1 MAKND
6 VKAGGAYVEITADN
20 SKLYKG
26 LKDAEDKLKD
36 FSGNVEDLGAAFA
49 GLGATFAAP
58 AALGVKAFAEFEQRI
73 LTLKGVTK
81 ATEQELQKMNDVA
94 LELGAT
100 TSWSASQVADGMT
113 ALGRMGFNPSEITA
127 SIAPVMD
134 LARGLGVT
142 IDDAAGMLGASLN
155 QFGAGANDAVK
166 YADILTK
173 ATNAAAISSTELG
186 ESLKYSGAAGAAVGQ
201 SIEDVVALTMSLRNM
216 GLDASQAGTALR
228 TIFLSLQDAKKAGQ
242 FETLFNVDLRG
253 ADGQLRSL
261 IEVFAEAQ
269 QAAQGMGDTLAGTV
283 QGLFGTE
290 AATAGVSLL
299 AAPDLTQN
307 KDALKASAG
316 AAKELREQMESGLTG
331 SFDALKSAVEGASIA
346 LGDALAPEI
355 KGLAE
360 TITKIASALIGFIE
374 DNKDLVKTLG
384 RNAAGLLAVGAAF
397 TALGVA
403 ARTTSNVTGVAK
415 SAFAA
420 LADTFLKLKA
430 TATGAGVGIQKT
442 GASLDRATVKAR
454 GANRAFSALKM
465 TLAGL
470 SKAFKIF
477 SLSTF
482 ALAGWNALL
491 DIFSQLAAFAT
502 KTADEMERARAARE
516 KKMDDITTARE
527 SAEQSIE
534 QRESAIDDVLNRA
547 TRANLSDRER
557 ATLQEDIDRMT
568 REGIFAKGDIVT
580 TDKGF
585 QIRDAAVEFEAKQRA
600 RNLSIFE
607 GREKLTNPDLDLS
620 AYNLSAKEKVID
632 ATQVDL
638 NPYEMIADTLNRM
651 SDAGRRHFVDRFEE
665 IWFGLGDTR
674 AGQKASEFFTAFNYE
689 KWGTWQGESKE
700 DEMLA
705 LGLIEDPQTWA
716 ALREIMDAN
725 QHFFGPDTNPLEG
738 IESFIADVKK
748 VRESYKEFDEFA
760 NSAANDYS
768 KDIADSRLKPFT
780 SQEQRAALEEFQAT
794 ASAASLAA
802 LEAARG
808 VQTEEVKEVKT
819 EDEVKLEELQK
830 QRESVAQ
837 TMDELSAKG
846 TLSAFDS
853 DRFFEALDVLDSAIY
868 FQSEKVRKAKEQEQ
882 AEQAK
887 TTLESTVE
895 DLGDPLTMSGEEL
908 KKTITTLSG
917 AFKNAEGLGVDTSIF
932 KAQLLDA
939 LSVAA
944 SQLTPTTESA
954 ATLNAFEAIDMAR
967 RDDSDLLRQQRDYLR
982 DMLNRLNSIL
992 NAVETKN
999 DEGGDLI

>member
-1 MAKND
+1 MAKSD

-26 LKDAEDKLKD
+26 LQDAEEKLEE
-36 FSGNVEDLGAAFA
+36 FSGNVEELGAAFA

-58 AALGVKAFAEFEQRI
+58 AALGIKAFADFEQRI

-81 ATEQELQKMNDVA
+81 ATSEELQKMNDVA
-94 LELGAT
+94 LELGAS

-113 ALGRMGFNPSEITA
+113 ALGRMGFNPSEIVNA
-127 SIAPVMD
+127 ISPVMD

-155 QFGAGANDAVK
+155 QFGAGAVDAVK

-242 FETLFNVDLRG
+242 FEDIFNVNLRG
-253 ADGQLRSL
+253 SDGVLRSL
-261 IEVFAEAQ
+261 VEVFAEAQ
-269 QAAQGMGDTLAGTV
+269 TAAQGLGDTLAGTV

-307 KDALKASAG
+307 KDALKDSAG
-316 AAKELREQMESGLTG
+316 AAKELREEMESGLTG

-420 LADTFLKLKA
+420 LSETFLKLKA

-442 GASLDRATVKAR
+442 GASLERTTVKAR
-454 GANRAFSALKM
+454 VANRAFSALKM

-470 SKAFKIF
+470 AKAFKIF
-477 SLSTF
+477 SLTTF

-491 DIFSQLAAFAT
+491 EIFSQIASFAT

-516 KKMDDITTARE
+516 KKMDDITTAKE
-527 SAEQSIE
+527 SAQQAIE
-534 QRESAIDDVLNRA
+534 SRESAIDDVLNRA
-547 TRANLSDRER
+547 TRSNLSDRER

-568 REGIFAKGDIVT
+568 REGIFADGDIVA
-580 TDKGF
+580 TDEGF
-585 QIRDAAVEFEAKQRA
+585 QVRDAAVEFEAKQRA
-600 RNLSIFE
+600 RDLSLFE
-607 GREKLTNPDLDLS
+607 GREKVATPNLDLS
-620 AYNLSAKEKVID
+620 AYNLSSKEKVID
-632 ATQVDL
+632 ATQIDL
-638 NPYEMIADTLNRM
+638 KPYEMIADTLNQM
-651 SDAGRRHFVDRFEE
+651 SEAGRRAFKEE
-665 IWFGLGDTR
+665 YTHSLFGIELGETGSQWATSLNYTVSDMWR
-674 AGQKASEFFTAFNYE
+674 GFTH
-689 KWGTWQGESKE
+689 E
-700 DEMLA
+700 DKMLA
-705 LGLIEDPQTWA
+705 MGMLADPQTAA

-725 QHFFGPDTNPLEG
+725 QPAFGFTSTDPTSSL
-738 IESFIADVKK
+738 ESFIADVKA
-748 VRESYKEFDEFA
+748 VRQSISDFEEYA
-760 NSAANDYS
+760 NSAENDYS
-768 KDIADSRLKPFT
+768 KDIAENRLKPFT

-794 ASAASLAA
+794 ANAASLAA
-802 LEAARG
+802 LEAAKG
-808 VQTEEVKEVKT
+808 VQNEEVKQVKT
-819 EDEVKLEELQK
+819 EDEIKLEELQK
-830 QRESVAQ
+830 QRETVAQ

-846 TLSAFDS
+846 TLSALDS
-853 DRFFEALDVLDSAIY
+853 DRFFEALDLLDSAIY

-887 TTLESTVE
+887 TTLESTIE
-895 DLGDPLTMSGEEL
+895 DLGDPLTMGGEEL
-908 KKTITTLSG
+908 QKTITTLSG
-917 AFKNAEGLGVDTSIF
+917 AFRNAEGLGVDTSIF

-939 LSVAA
+939 LNVAA
-944 SQLTPTTESA
+944 SQLTPTTESS
-954 ATLNAFEAIDMAR
+954 ATLNAFEALDMTR
-967 RDDSDLLRQQRDYLR
+967 RDDSDLLRQQRDYLK

>member
-20 SKLYKG
+20 SNLYKG
-26 LKDAEDKLKD
+26 LEEAESKLEE

-49 GLGATFAAP
+49 GLGATIAAP
-58 AALGVKAFAEFEQRI
+58 AALGVKAFADFEQRI

-81 ATEQELQKMNDVA
+81 ATSEELQKMNDVA
-94 LELGAT
+94 LELGAS

-113 ALGRMGFNPSEITA
+113 ALGRMGFNPSEIVNA
-127 SIAPVMD
+127 ISPVMD

-155 QFGAGANDAVK
+155 QFGVGATEAVK

-186 ESLKYSGAAGAAVGQ
+186 ESLKYSGAAGSAVGQ

-242 FETLFNVDLRG
+242 FEALFNVNLRG

-261 IEVFAEAQ
+261 VEVFAEAQ
-269 QAAQGMGDTLAGTV
+269 QAAQNMGDTLAGTV

-316 AAKELREQMESGLTG
+316 AAKELREEMESGLTG

-420 LADTFLKLKA
+420 LSETFLKLKA

-442 GASLDRATVKAR
+442 GANLDGATVKAR
-454 GANRAFSALKM
+454 GANRAFSALKI

-477 SLSTF
+477 SLSTL

-491 DIFSQLAAFAT
+491 GIFSQIAEFAT

-516 KKMDDITTARE
+516 KKLEDITTAKD
-527 SAEQSIE
+527 ATQSKIE
-534 QRESAIDDVLNRA
+534 QREAEIDDVLNRA
-547 TRANLSDRER
+547 TRANISER
-557 ATLQEDIDRMT
+557 DKAVLNEDIERLK
-568 REGIFAKGDIVT
+568 REGILAEGDIVA
-580 TDKGF
+580 TDEGF
-585 QIRDAAVEFEAKQRA
+585 AVRDAAVELEAKQRA
-600 RNLSIFE
+600 RDLSILE
-607 GREKLTNPDLDLS
+607 GRDLLSEPYLDLS
-620 AYNLSAKEKVID
+620 QYNLSKKENVVD
-632 ATQVDL
+632 ATQFDL
-638 NPYEMIADTLNRM
+638 EPYEKIAESFVQMTEEGRKAFAVLYQNTWAPDPDSKRASDYDQTARKYREYRNKLN
-651 SDAGRRHFVDRFEE
+651 
-665 IWFGLGDTR
+665 
-674 AGQKASEFFTAFNYE
+674 FT
-689 KWGTWQGESKE
+689 KE
-700 DEMLA
+700 DERIA
-705 LGLIEDPQTWA
+705 LSLVA
-716 ALREIMDAN
+716 DAKTS
-725 QHFFGPDTNPLEG
+725 GVL
-738 IESFIADVKK
+738 ADVMKANK
-748 VRESYKEFDEFA
+748 RGIMGYNLPTWHLEDFIKDVKNVRNSFTEFEAFA

-768 KDIADSRLKPFT
+768 KDIEENRLKPFT
-780 SQEQRAALEEFQAT
+780 SQEQRAALEEFQSEAT
-794 ASAASLAA
+794 ASSLAA

-808 VQTEEVKEVKT
+808 VQTEEAKEVKS
-819 EDEVKLEELQK
+819 EDEIKLEELQK
-830 QRESVAQ
+830 QRETVAQ
-837 TMDELSAKG
+837 TMDDLSAKG
-846 TLSAFDS
+846 PLSAFDS
-853 DRFFEALDVLDSAIY
+853 DRFFEALDLLDSAIY

-887 TTLESTVE
+887 ANLESTIE
-895 DLGDPLTMSGEEL
+895 DLGDPLTMGGEEL
-908 KKTITTLSG
+908 QKTIKTLSG

-944 SQLTPTTESA
+944 SQLTPTTESS
-954 ATLNAFEAIDMAR
+954 ATLNAFEALDMTR
-967 RDDSDLLRQQRDYLR
+967 RDDSDILRQQRDYLK

-999 DEGGDLI
+999 DEGGDFI

>member
-26 LKDAEDKLKD
+26 LQDAEDKLEE

-58 AALGVKAFAEFEQRI
+58 AALGVKAFADFEQRI

-81 ATEQELQKMNDVA
+81 ATEQELQKMNDIA
-94 LELGAT
+94 LELGAS

-113 ALGRMGFNPSEITA
+113 ALGRMGFDPSEIVNA
-127 SIAPVMD
+127 ISPVMD

-155 QFGAGANDAVK
+155 QFGAGAVDAVK

-173 ATNAAAISSTELG
+173 ATNSAAISSTELG

-242 FETLFNVDLRG
+242 FEDLFNVNLRG

-261 IEVFAEAQ
+261 VEVFAEAQ
-269 QAAQGMGDTLAGTV
+269 AAAQGMGDTLAGTV

-360 TITKIASALIGFIE
+360 AITKIAAALIGFIE
-374 DNKDLVKTLG
+374 DNKHLVKTLG

-397 TALGVA
+397 SALGVA
-403 ARTTSNVTGVAK
+403 ARTTSNITGVAK

-420 LADTFLKLKA
+420 LADTFLKLKT

-442 GASLDRATVKAR
+442 GSSLDGATVKAR
-454 GANRAFSALKM
+454 GANKAFTALKM

-477 SLSTF
+477 SLTTF

-491 DIFSQLAAFAT
+491 EIFSQIANFAT

-516 KKMDDITTARE
+516 KKMDDITTAKEATQSAIESRE
-527 SAEQSIE
+527 SE
-534 QRESAIDDVLNRA
+534 IDDVLNRA

-568 REGIFAKGDIVT
+568 REGIFADGDIVAT
-580 TDKGF
+580 EEGF
-585 QIRDAAVEFEAKQRA
+585 QVRDAAVEFEAKQRA
-600 RNLSIFE
+600 RDLSLFE
-607 GREKLTNPDLDLS
+607 GREKVATPNLDLS
-620 AYNLSAKEKVID
+620 AYNLSSKEKVID
-632 ATQVDL
+632 ATQIDL
-638 NPYEMIADTLNRM
+638 KPYEMIADTLNQM
-651 SDAGRRHFVDRFEE
+651 SDAGRRAFKSNYAQSIFA
-665 IWFGLGDTR
+665 IPLGKEGTKW
-674 AGQKASEFFTAFNYE
+674 ATSLNYSVADM
-689 KWGTWQGESKE
+689 WQGFTHE
-700 DEMLA
+700 DKMLA
-705 LGLIEDPQTWA
+705 MGMLEDPQTAA
-716 ALREIMDAN
+716 ALNEIMRAN
-725 QHFFGPDTNPLEG
+725 QSSGSINTDPTGSL
-738 IESFIADVKK
+738 ESFISDVKA
-748 VRESYKEFDEFA
+748 VRKSIADYNEFA
-760 NSAANDYS
+760 NSAENDYS
-768 KDIADSRLKPFT
+768 KDIEENRLKPFT
-780 SQEQRAALEEFQAT
+780 SQEQRAAIEEFQAT
-794 ASAASLAA
+794 ANAASLAA
-802 LEAARG
+802 LEAAQG
-808 VQTEEVKEVKT
+808 VQNEDIKQVKT
-819 EDEVKLEELQK
+819 EDEIKLEELQK

-837 TMDELSAKG
+837 TMDELSANG

-853 DRFFEALDVLDSAIY
+853 DRFFEALDILDAAIY

-887 TTLESTVE
+887 TTLESTIE

-954 ATLNAFEAIDMAR
+954 ATLNAFEALDMTR
-967 RDDSDLLRQQRDYLR
+967 RDDSDILRQQRDYLK

-992 NAVETKN
+992 NAVEKN
-999 DEGGDLI
+999 NEEGGDLI

>member
-49 GLGATFAAP
+49 GLGATLAAP
-58 AALGVKAFAEFEQRI
+58 AALGVKAFADFEQRI

-81 ATEQELQKMNDVA
+81 ATSEELQKMNDVA
-94 LELGAT
+94 LELGAS

-113 ALGRMGFNPSEITA
+113 ALGRMGFNPSEIVNA
-127 SIAPVMD
+127 ISPVMD

-142 IDDAAGMLGASLN
+142 VDEAADMLGASLN
-155 QFGAGANDAVK
+155 QFGVGATESVK

-173 ATNAAAISSTELG
+173 ATNSAAISATELG
-186 ESLKYSGAAGAAVGQ
+186 ESLKFSGAAGAAVGQ
-201 SIEDVVALTMSLRNM
+201 TVEDVVALTMSLRNM
-216 GLDASQAGTALR
+216 GLDASQAGTSLR
-228 TIFLSLQDAKKAGQ
+228 SIFLSLQNAGKASQ
-242 FETLFNVDLRG
+242 FEELFNVNLRG

-261 IEVFAEAQ
+261 VDVFAEAQ
-269 QAAQGMGDTLAGTV
+269 AAAKGMGDTLAGTV
-283 QGLFGTE
+283 QDLFGTV
-290 AATAGVSLL
+290 ATTAGVSLL
-299 AAPDLTQN
+299 SAPDLTEN
-307 KDALKASAG
+307 KETMKASAG
-316 AAKELREQMESGLTG
+316 AAKELREEMESGLTG

-346 LGDALAPEI
+346 LGDALGPEI

-360 TITKIASALIGFIE
+360 AITKIASALIGFIE
-374 DNKDLVKTLG
+374 GNKDLVKTLG

-420 LADTFLKLKA
+420 LSETFLKLKA
-430 TATGAGVGIQKT
+430 TATGAGVGVQKT
-442 GASLDRATVKAR
+442 GASLERTTVKAR
-454 GANRAFSALKM
+454 VANRAFSALKM

-470 SKAFKIF
+470 AKAFKIF
-477 SLSTF
+477 SLTTF

-491 DIFSQLAAFAT
+491 EIFSQIANFAT

-516 KKMDDITTARE
+516 KKMDDITTAKE
-527 SAEQSIE
+527 STQQAIE

-547 TRANLSDRER
+547 TRSNLSDRER

-568 REGIFAKGDIVT
+568 REGIFTEGDIVA
-580 TDKGF
+580 TDEGF
-585 QIRDAAVEFEAKQRA
+585 QVRDAAVEFEAKQRA
-600 RNLSIFE
+600 RDLSIFE
-607 GREKLTNPDLDLS
+607 GREKVATPNLDLS
-620 AYNLSAKEKVID
+620 AYNLSSKEKVID
-632 ATQVDL
+632 ATQIDL
-638 NPYEMIADTLNRM
+638 KPYEMIADTLNQM
-651 SDAGRRHFVDRFEE
+651 SEAGRRAFKEE
-665 IWFGLGDTR
+665 YTHSLFGIELGETGSQWATSLNYTVSDMWR
-674 AGQKASEFFTAFNYE
+674 GFTH
-689 KWGTWQGESKE
+689 E
-700 DEMLA
+700 DKMLA
-705 LGLIEDPQTWA
+705 MGMLADPSTAA

-725 QHFFGPDTNPLEG
+725 QPAFGFTGTDPTDSLN
-738 IESFIADVKK
+738 SFIADVKA
-748 VRESYKEFDEFA
+748 VRKSIADYNEFA
-760 NSAANDYS
+760 NSAENDYS
-768 KDIADSRLKPFT
+768 KDIAENRLKPFT

-794 ASAASLAA
+794 ANAASLAA

-808 VQTEEVKEVKT
+808 VQNEEIKEVKS
-819 EDEVKLEELQK
+819 EDEIKLEELQK
-830 QRESVAQ
+830 QRETVAK

-868 FQSEKVRKAKEQEQ
+868 FQSEKIRKAKEQEQ

-887 TTLESTVE
+887 TTLESTIE
-895 DLGDPLTMSGEEL
+895 DLGDPLTMGGEEL

-954 ATLNAFEAIDMAR
+954 ATLNAFEALDMTR

-999 DEGGDLI
+999 EEGGELI

>member
-26 LKDAEDKLKD
+26 LEEAEDKLEE
-36 FSGNVEDLGAAFA
+36 FSGNLEDLGAAFA

-58 AALGVKAFAEFEQRI
+58 AALGIKAFADFEQRI

-81 ATEQELQKMNDVA
+81 ATSEELQKMNDVA
-94 LELGAT
+94 LELGAS

-113 ALGRMGFNPSEITA
+113 ALGRMGFNPSEIVNA
-127 SIAPVMD
+127 ISPVMD

-155 QFGAGANDAVK
+155 QFGAGATEAVK

-242 FETLFNVDLRG
+242 FEDLFNVNLRG

-261 IEVFAEAQ
+261 VEVFAEAQ
-269 QAAQGMGDTLAGTV
+269 QAAQNMGDTLAGTV

-307 KDALKASAG
+307 KDALKDSAG
-316 AAKELREQMESGLTG
+316 AAKELREEMESGLTG

-346 LGDALAPEI
+346 LGDALSPEI

-360 TITKIASALIGFIE
+360 AITKIASALIVFIE

-415 SAFAA
+415 SAFSA

-442 GASLDRATVKAR
+442 GASLERTTVKAR

-470 SKAFKIF
+470 AKAFKIF
-477 SLSTF
+477 SLTTF

-491 DIFSQLAAFAT
+491 EIFSQIANYAT

-516 KKMDDITTARE
+516 KKMDDITTAKE
-527 SAEQSIE
+527 ATQQAIE

-547 TRANLSDRER
+547 TRSNLSDRER
-557 ATLQEDIDRMT
+557 GTLQEDIDRMT
-568 REGIFAKGDIVT
+568 REGIFAEGDIVA
-580 TDKGF
+580 TDEGF
-585 QIRDAAVEFEAKQRA
+585 QVRDAAVEFEAKQRA
-600 RNLSIFE
+600 RNLSLFE
-607 GREKLTNPDLDLS
+607 GREKVTTPNLDLS
-620 AYNLSAKEKVID
+620 AYNLSSKEKVID
-632 ATQVDL
+632 ATQIDL
-638 NPYEMIADTLNRM
+638 KPYEMIADTLNQM
-651 SDAGRRHFVDRFEE
+651 SDAGRRAFKSNYAQSLFA
-665 IWFGLGDTR
+665 IPLGKEGTKW
-674 AGQKASEFFTAFNYE
+674 ATSLNYSVADM
-689 KWGTWQGESKE
+689 WQGFTHE
-700 DEMLA
+700 DKMLA
-705 LGLIEDPQTWA
+705 MGMLEDPQTAA
-716 ALREIMDAN
+716 ALNEIMRAN
-725 QHFFGPDTNPLEG
+725 QFTASANTDPTSSL
-738 IESFIADVKK
+738 ESFIADVNA
-748 VRESYKEFDEFA
+748 VRQSISDFDEFA
-760 NSAANDYS
+760 NSATNDYS
-768 KDIADSRLKPFT
+768 KDIEENRLKPFT
-780 SQEQRAALEEFQAT
+780 SQEQKQALEEFQAT
-794 ASAASLAA
+794 ATAASLAA
-802 LEAARG
+802 LEAAQG
-808 VQTEEVKEVKT
+808 VQNEKVKEVKT
-819 EDEVKLEELQK
+819 EDEIKLEELQK
-830 QRESVAQ
+830 QRETVAQ

-853 DRFFEALDVLDSAIY
+853 DRFFEALDLLDSAIY

-887 TTLESTVE
+887 TNLESTIE

-932 KAQLLDA
+932 KAQLMDA

-944 SQLTPTTESA
+944 SQLTPTTESS
-954 ATLNAFEAIDMAR
+954 ATLNAFEALDMAR
-967 RDDSDLLRQQRDYLR
+967 RDDSDLLRQQRDYLK

-999 DEGGDLI
+999 EEGGDLI

>member
-26 LKDAEDKLKD
+26 LEEAEDKLEE
-36 FSGNVEDLGAAFA
+36 FSGNLEDLGAAFA

-58 AALGVKAFAEFEQRI
+58 AALGIKAFADFEQRI

-81 ATEQELQKMNDVA
+81 ATSEELQKMNDVA
-94 LELGAT
+94 LELGAS

-113 ALGRMGFNPSEITA
+113 ALGRMGFNPSEIVNA
-127 SIAPVMD
+127 ISPVMD

-155 QFGAGANDAVK
+155 QFGAGAVEAVK

-201 SIEDVVALTMSLRNM
+201 SIEDVVSLTMSLRNM

-242 FETLFNVDLRG
+242 FEDIFNVNLRG
-253 ADGQLRSL
+253 ADGVLRSL
-261 IEVFAEAQ
+261 VEVFAEAQ
-269 QAAQGMGDTLAGTV
+269 TAAQGLGDTLAGTV

-307 KDALKASAG
+307 KDALKDSAG

-346 LGDALAPEI
+346 LGDALGPEI

-420 LADTFLKLKA
+420 LSDVFLKLKA

-442 GASLDRATVKAR
+442 GANLDRATVKAR
-454 GANRAFSALKM
+454 VANRAFSALKM

-470 SKAFKIF
+470 AKAFKIF
-477 SLSTF
+477 SLTTF

-491 DIFSQLAAFAT
+491 EIFSQIANFAT

-516 KKMDDITTARE
+516 KKMDDITTAKE
-527 SAEQSIE
+527 ATQSAIE

-547 TRANLSDRER
+547 TRSNLSDRER

-568 REGIFAKGDIVT
+568 REGIFADGDIVA
-580 TDKGF
+580 TDEGF
-585 QIRDAAVEFEAKQRA
+585 QVRNAAVEFEAKQRA
-600 RNLSIFE
+600 RDLSLFE
-607 GREKLTNPDLDLS
+607 GREKVATPNLDLS
-620 AYNLSAKEKVID
+620 AYNLSSKEKVID
-632 ATQVDL
+632 ATQIDL
-638 NPYEMIADTLNRM
+638 KPYEMIADTLNQM
-651 SDAGRRHFVDRFEE
+651 SDAGRRAFKSNYAQSLFA
-665 IWFGLGDTR
+665 IPLGKEGT
-674 AGQKASEFFTAFNYE
+674 KWTTSLNYSVADL
-689 KWGTWQGESKE
+689 WQGFTHE
-700 DEMLA
+700 DKMLA
-705 LGLIEDPQTWA
+705 MGMLEDPQTAA
-716 ALREIMDAN
+716 ALNEIMRAN
-725 QHFFGPDTNPLEG
+725 QFTASANTDPTSSL
-738 IESFIADVKK
+738 ESFIADVKN
-748 VRESYKEFDEFA
+748 VRKSIADFEEFA
-760 NSAANDYS
+760 NSAENDYS
-768 KDIADSRLKPFT
+768 KDIEENRLKPFT
-780 SQEQRAALEEFQAT
+780 SQEQKQALEEFQAT
-794 ASAASLAA
+794 ANAASLAA
-802 LEAARG
+802 LEAAQG
-808 VQTEEVKEVKT
+808 VQNEEVKQTKS
-819 EDEVKLEELQK
+819 EDEIKLEELQK
-830 QRESVAQ
+830 QRETVAQ

-868 FQSEKVRKAKEQEQ
+868 FQSEKIRKAKEQEQ

-887 TTLESTVE
+887 TNLETTIE

-944 SQLTPTTESA
+944 SQLTPTTESS
-954 ATLNAFEAIDMAR
+954 ATLNAFEALDMTR
-967 RDDSDLLRQQRDYLR
+967 RDDSDLLRQQRDYLK

>member
-26 LKDAEDKLKD
+26 LEEAEDKLEE

-58 AALGVKAFAEFEQRI
+58 AALGVKAFADFEQRI

-94 LELGAT
+94 LELGAS

-113 ALGRMGFNPSEITA
+113 ALGRMGFNPSEIVNA
-127 SIAPVMD
+127 ISPVMD

-155 QFGAGANDAVK
+155 QFGAGAVDAVK

-242 FETLFNVDLRG
+242 FEDIFNVNLRG

-261 IEVFAEAQ
+261 VDVFTEAQ
-269 QAAQGMGDTLAGTV
+269 AAAQGMGDTLAGTV

-360 TITKIASALIGFIE
+360 AITKIASALIVFID

-420 LADTFLKLKA
+420 LADTFIKLK
-430 TATGAGVGIQKT
+430 TASAGASSGMSKT
-442 GASLDRATVKAR
+442 GASLDGATVKAR
-454 GANRAFSALKM
+454 GANKAFTALKF

-477 SLSTF
+477 SLTTF

-491 DIFSQLAAFAT
+491 EIFSQIANFAT

-516 KKMDDITTARE
+516 KKMDDITTAKEATQSAIESRE
-527 SAEQSIE
+527 SE
-534 QRESAIDDVLNRA
+534 IDDVLNRA

-568 REGIFAKGDIVT
+568 REGIFANGDIVAT
-580 TDKGF
+580 EEGF
-585 QIRDAAVEFEAKQRA
+585 QVRDAAVEFEAKQRA
-600 RNLSIFE
+600 RDLSLFE
-607 GREKLTNPDLDLS
+607 GREKVATPNLDLS
-620 AYNLSAKEKVID
+620 AYNLSSKEKVID
-632 ATQVDL
+632 ATQIDL
-638 NPYEMIADTLNRM
+638 KPYEMIADTLNQM
-651 SDAGRRHFVDRFEE
+651 TEAGRRSFKSNYAQTLFAMP
-665 IWFGLGDTR
+665 LGKEGTKW
-674 AGQKASEFFTAFNYE
+674 ATSLNYSVADM
-689 KWGTWQGESKE
+689 WQGFTQE
-700 DEMLA
+700 DKMLA
-705 LGLIEDPQTWA
+705 MGMLEDPQTAA
-716 ALREIMDAN
+716 ALNEIMRAN
-725 QHFFGPDTNPLEG
+725 QSSGSINTDPTGSL
-738 IESFIADVKK
+738 ESFIADVKA
-748 VRESYKEFDEFA
+748 VRKSIADYNEFA
-760 NSAANDYS
+760 NSAENDYS
-768 KDIADSRLKPFT
+768 KDIEENRLKPFT
-780 SQEQRAALEEFQAT
+780 SQEQRQALEEFQAT
-794 ASAASLAA
+794 ATAASLAA
-802 LEAARG
+802 LEAAQGTRN
-808 VQTEEVKEVKT
+808 EDLKEVKT
-819 EDEVKLEELQK
+819 EDELKLEELQK
-830 QRESVAQ
+830 QRETIAQ

-887 TTLESTVE
+887 TNLESTIE

-917 AFKNAEGLGVDTSIF
+917 AFKNAEGLDVDTSIF

-939 LSVAA
+939 LSVAT

-954 ATLNAFEAIDMAR
+954 ATLNAFEALDMTR
-967 RDDSDLLRQQRDYLR
+967 RDDSDLLRQQRDYLK

-992 NAVETKN
+992 NAVENNKE
-999 DEGGDLI
+999 EGGELI

>member
-26 LKDAEDKLKD
+26 LQEAEDKLEE
-36 FSGNVEDLGAAFA
+36 FSGNLEDLGAAFA

-58 AALGVKAFAEFEQRI
+58 AALGVKAFADFEQRI

-81 ATEQELQKMNDVA
+81 ATSEELQKMNDVA
-94 LELGAT
+94 LELGAS

-113 ALGRMGFNPSEITA
+113 ALGRMGFNPSEIINA
-127 SIAPVMD
+127 ISPVMD

-155 QFGAGANDAVK
+155 QFGAGAIEAVK

-242 FETLFNVDLRG
+242 FEDIFNVNLRG
-253 ADGQLRSL
+253 SDGVLRSL
-261 IEVFAEAQ
+261 VEVFAEAQ
-269 QAAQGMGDTLAGTV
+269 TAAQGLGDTLAGTV

-307 KDALKASAG
+307 KDALKDSAG
-316 AAKELREQMESGLTG
+316 AAKELREEMESGLTG

-360 TITKIASALIGFIE
+360 TITKIAAALIGFIE

-442 GASLDRATVKAR
+442 GASLDGATVKAR
-454 GANRAFSALKM
+454 GANKAFTALKM

-477 SLSTF
+477 SLTTF

-491 DIFSQLAAFAT
+491 EIFSQIANFAT

-516 KKMDDITTARE
+516 KKMDDITTAKESTQSAIESRE
-527 SAEQSIE
+527 SE
-534 QRESAIDDVLNRA
+534 IDDVLNRA

-557 ATLQEDIDRMT
+557 ATLQEDIDRLT
-568 REGIFAKGDIVT
+568 REGIFKEGDIIA
-580 TDKGF
+580 TDEGF
-585 QIRDAAVEFEAKQRA
+585 QVRDAAVEFEAKQRA
-600 RNLSIFE
+600 RDLSIFE
-607 GREKLTNPDLDLS
+607 GREKLTNPQLDLS
-620 AYNLSAKEKVID
+620 AYNLSKKEKTID
-632 ATQVDL
+632 ATQIDL
-638 NPYEMIADTLNRM
+638 KPYEMIADTLNQM
-651 SDAGRRHFVDRFEE
+651 SEAGRRAFKSNYLQS
-665 IWFGLGDTR
+665 WFGDTK
-674 AGQKASEFFTAFNYE
+674 AGQKATEFYTAFNYDA
-689 KWGTWQGESKE
+689 WDGIQGFTEE
-700 DEMLA
+700 DKMLA
-705 LGLIEDPQTWA
+705 MGMLEDPQTAA
-716 ALREIMDAN
+716 ALREIMNAN
-725 QHFFGPDTNPLEG
+725 QHWFKANTDPTAS
-738 IESFIADVKK
+738 IESFIADVKA
-748 VRESYKEFDEFA
+748 VRQSFADFDEFA

-768 KDIADSRLKPFT
+768 KDIEENRLKPFT
-780 SQEQRAALEEFQAT
+780 SQEQRQALEELQAT
-794 ASAASLAA
+794 ANAASLAA
-802 LEAARG
+802 LEAAQG
-808 VQTEEVKEVKT
+808 VRTEEVKEVKT
-819 EDEVKLEELQK
+819 EDEIKLEELQK
-830 QRESVAQ
+830 QRDTVAQ
-837 TMDELSAKG
+837 TMDELGAKG
-846 TLSAFDS
+846 ALSAFDS
-853 DRFFEALDVLDSAIY
+853 DRFFEALDILDAAIY
-868 FQSEKVRKAKEQEQ
+868 AQSEKVKATKEQEQ
-882 AEQAK
+882 IDSVK
-887 TTLESTVE
+887 TTLESTIE

-917 AFKNAEGLGVDTSIF
+917 AFKSAEGLGVDTSIF

-954 ATLNAFEAIDMAR
+954 ATLNAFEALDMAR

>member
-26 LKDAEDKLKD
+26 LKDAEDNLKD

-49 GLGATFAAP
+49 GLGATIAAP
-58 AALGVKAFAEFEQRI
+58 AALGVKAFADFEQRI

-81 ATEQELQKMNDVA
+81 ATSEELQKMNDVA
-94 LELGAT
+94 LELGAS

-113 ALGRMGFNPSEITA
+113 ALGRMGFNPSEIVNA
-127 SIAPVMD
+127 ISPVMD

-142 IDDAAGMLGASLN
+142 VDEAADMLGASLN
-155 QFGAGANDAVK
+155 QFGVGATEAVK

-186 ESLKYSGAAGAAVGQ
+186 ESLKFSGAAGAAVGQ
-201 SIEDVVALTMSLRNM
+201 TVEDVVALTMSLRNM
-216 GLDASQAGTALR
+216 GLDASQAGTSLR
-228 TIFLSLQDAKKAGQ
+228 SIFLSLQNAGKASQ
-242 FETLFNVDLRG
+242 FEELFNVNLRG

-261 IEVFAEAQ
+261 VDVFAEAQ
-269 QAAQGMGDTLAGTV
+269 AAAQGMGDKLAGTV
-283 QGLFGTE
+283 QELFGTI
-290 AATAGVSLL
+290 ATTAGVSLL
-299 AAPDLTQN
+299 SAPDLSEN
-307 KDALKASAG
+307 KETMKASAG

-346 LGDALAPEI
+346 LGDALSPEI

-442 GASLDRATVKAR
+442 GANLDGATVKAR

-470 SKAFKIF
+470 VKAFKIF
-477 SLSTF
+477 SLTTF

-491 DIFSQLAAFAT
+491 EIFSQIANFAT

-516 KKMDDITTARE
+516 KKMDDITTAKEATE
-527 SAEQSIE
+527 SAIE
-534 QRESAIDDVLNRA
+534 QRESSIDDVLNRA

-568 REGIFAKGDIVT
+568 REGIFAEGDIVAT
-580 TDKGF
+580 EEGF
-585 QIRDAAVEFEAKQRA
+585 QVRDAAVEFEAKQRA
-600 RNLSIFE
+600 RDLSLFE
-607 GREKLTNPDLDLS
+607 GREKVATPNLDLS
-620 AYNLSAKEKVID
+620 AYNLSSKEKVID
-632 ATQVDL
+632 ATQIDL
-638 NPYEMIADTLNRM
+638 KPYEMIADTLNQM
-651 SDAGRRHFVDRFEE
+651 SEAGRRAFKENYAQSLFA
-665 IWFGLGDTR
+665 IPLGKEGAKWAT
-674 AGQKASEFFTAFNYE
+674 SLNYSVADM
-689 KWGTWQGESKE
+689 WQGFSHE
-700 DEMLA
+700 DKILAMGML
-705 LGLIEDPQTWA
+705 EDPQTAA

-725 QHFFGPDTNPLEG
+725 QPVFGFTSTDPTDSLN
-738 IESFIADVKK
+738 SFIADVKN
-748 VRESYKEFDEFA
+748 VRKSISDYNEFA

-768 KDIADSRLKPFT
+768 KDIAENRLKPFT

-794 ASAASLAA
+794 ANAASLAA
-802 LEAARG
+802 LEAAQG
-808 VQTEEVKEVKT
+808 VQNESVKEVKT
-819 EDEVKLEELQK
+819 EDEIKLEELQK
-830 QRESVAQ
+830 QRETVAQ

-853 DRFFEALDVLDSAIY
+853 DRFFEALDLLDSAIY

-887 TTLESTVE
+887 TTLESTIE
-895 DLGDPLTMSGEEL
+895 DLGDPLAIGGEEL

-944 SQLTPTTESA
+944 SELTPTTESS

-967 RDDSDLLRQQRDYLR
+967 RDDSDLLRQQRDYLK

-999 DEGGDLI
+999 EEGGDLI

>member
-49 GLGATFAAP
+49 GLGATLAAP
-58 AALGVKAFAEFEQRI
+58 AALGVKAFADFEQRI

-113 ALGRMGFNPSEITA
+113 ALGRMGFNPSEIVNA
-127 SIAPVMD
+127 ISPVMD

-155 QFGAGANDAVK
+155 QFGAGAVEAVK

-242 FETLFNVDLRG
+242 FEDIFNVNLRG

-261 IEVFAEAQ
+261 VEVFAEAQ
-269 QAAQGMGDTLAGTV
+269 AAAQGMGDTLAGTV

-316 AAKELREQMESGLTG
+316 AAKELREEMESGLTG

-346 LGDALAPEI
+346 LGDALGPEI

-360 TITKIASALIGFIE
+360 AITKIASALIGFIE

-397 TALGVA
+397 TAIGVA
-403 ARTTSNVTGVAK
+403 ARTTSNITGVAK

-420 LADTFLKLKA
+420 LADTFIKLKT

-442 GASLDRATVKAR
+442 GASLERTTVKAR
-454 GANRAFSALKM
+454 VANRAFSALKM

-470 SKAFKIF
+470 AKAFKIF
-477 SLSTF
+477 SLTTF

-491 DIFSQLAAFAT
+491 EIFSQIANFAT

-516 KKMDDITTARE
+516 KKMDDITTAKE
-527 SAEQSIE
+527 ATQSAIE

-547 TRANLSDRER
+547 TRSNLSDRER

-568 REGIFAKGDIVT
+568 REGIFADGDIVA
-580 TDKGF
+580 TDEGF
-585 QIRDAAVEFEAKQRA
+585 QVRDAAVEFEAKQRA
-600 RNLSIFE
+600 RDLSIFE
-607 GREKLTNPDLDLS
+607 GREKVATPNLDLS
-620 AYNLSAKEKVID
+620 AYNLSSKEKVID
-632 ATQVDL
+632 ATQIDL
-638 NPYEMIADTLNRM
+638 KPYEMIADTLNQM
-651 SDAGRRHFVDRFEE
+651 SEAGRRAFKENYAQTLFK
-665 IWFGLGDTR
+665 IPLGEKG
-674 AGQKASEFFTAFNYE
+674 AQFATAANYSGS
-689 KWGTWQGESKE
+689 KLWQGTTENDK
-700 DEMLA
+700 MLA
-705 LGLIEDPQTWA
+705 LGMLADPTTAA

-725 QHFFGPDTNPLEG
+725 QPNFGANTDPTESL
-738 IESFIADVKK
+738 ESFIADVKA
-748 VRESYKEFDEFA
+748 VRQSIADYNEFA
-760 NSAANDYS
+760 NSAENDYS
-768 KDIADSRLKPFT
+768 KDIEDNRFKPFT
-780 SQEQRAALEEFQAT
+780 SQEQRQALEELQAT
-794 ASAASLAA
+794 ANAASLAA
-802 LEAARG
+802 LEAAQG
-808 VQTEEVKEVKT
+808 VRTEEVKEVKS
-819 EDEVKLEELQK
+819 EDEIKLEELQK
-830 QRESVAQ
+830 QRETVAQ

-853 DRFFEALDVLDSAIY
+853 DRFFEALDILDAAIY
-868 FQSEKVRKAKEQEQ
+868 AQSEKVRKAKEQEQ

-887 TTLESTVE
+887 TTLESTIE
-895 DLGDPLTMSGEEL
+895 DLGDPLTMGGEEL
-908 KKTITTLSG
+908 QKTITTISG

-967 RDDSDLLRQQRDYLR
+967 RDDSDLLRQQRDYLK

-999 DEGGDLI
+999 EEGGDLI

>member
-1 MAKND
+1 M
-6 VKAGGAYVEITADN
+6 
-20 SKLYKG
+20 
-26 LKDAEDKLKD
+26 
-36 FSGNVEDLGAAFA
+36 
-49 GLGATFAAP
+49 
-58 AALGVKAFAEFEQRI
+58 
-73 LTLKGVTK
+73 
-81 ATEQELQKMNDVA
+81 
-94 LELGAT
+94 
-100 TSWSASQVADGMT
+100 
-113 ALGRMGFNPSEITA
+113 
-127 SIAPVMD
+127 
-134 LARGLGVT
+134 
-142 IDDAAGMLGASLN
+142 
-155 QFGAGANDAVK
+155 
-166 YADILTK
+166 TK

-242 FETLFNVDLRG
+242 FEDIFNVNLRG

-261 IEVFAEAQ
+261 VDVFTEAQ
-269 QAAQGMGDTLAGTV
+269 AAAQGMGDTLAGTV

-360 TITKIASALIGFIE
+360 AITKIAAALIGFIE

-442 GASLDRATVKAR
+442 GASLDGATVKAK

-477 SLSTF
+477 SLTTF

-491 DIFSQLAAFAT
+491 EIFSQIANFAT

-516 KKMDDITTARE
+516 KKMDDITTAKESTQSAIESRE
-527 SAEQSIE
+527 SE
-534 QRESAIDDVLNRA
+534 IDDVLNRA

-557 ATLQEDIDRMT
+557 ATLQEDIDRLT
-568 REGIFAKGDIVT
+568 REGIFADGDIVAT
-580 TDKGF
+580 EEGF
-585 QIRDAAVEFEAKQRA
+585 QVRDAAVEFEAKQRA
-600 RNLSIFE
+600 RDLSLFE
-607 GREKLTNPDLDLS
+607 GREKVATPNLDLS
-620 AYNLSAKEKVID
+620 AYNLSSKEKVID
-632 ATQVDL
+632 ATQIDL
-638 NPYEMIADTLNRM
+638 KPYEMIADTLNQM
-651 SDAGRRHFVDRFEE
+651 SEAGRRSFKSNYAQTIFT
-665 IWFGLGDTR
+665 IPLGKEGAKWAT
-674 AGQKASEFFTAFNYE
+674 SLNYSVADI
-689 KWGTWQGESKE
+689 WQGFTHE
-700 DEMLA
+700 DKMLA
-705 LGLIEDPQTWA
+705 MGMLEDPQTAA
-716 ALREIMDAN
+716 ALNEIMRAN
-725 QHFFGPDTNPLEG
+725 QSSGSINIDPTSSL
-738 IESFIADVKK
+738 ESFIADVKA
-748 VRESYKEFDEFA
+748 VRKSITDYDEFA
-760 NSAANDYS
+760 NSAANDFS
-768 KDIADSRLKPFT
+768 KDIAENRLKPFT
-780 SQEQRAALEEFQAT
+780 SQEQRQALEEFQAT
-794 ASAASLAA
+794 ATAASLAA
-802 LEAARG
+802 LEAAQGTRN
-808 VQTEEVKEVKT
+808 EDLKEVKT
-819 EDEVKLEELQK
+819 EDEIKLEELQK
-830 QRESVAQ
+830 QRETVAQ

-853 DRFFEALDVLDSAIY
+853 DRFFEALDLLDSAIY

-887 TTLESTVE
+887 TNLESTIE
-895 DLGDPLTMSGEEL
+895 DLGDPLTMTGEEL
-908 KKTITTLSG
+908 QKTITTLSG

-954 ATLNAFEAIDMAR
+954 ATLNAFEALDMAR

-992 NAVETKN
+992 NAVEKN
-999 DEGGDLI
+999 NDDGGELI

>member
-49 GLGATFAAP
+49 GLGATIAAP
-58 AALGVKAFAEFEQRI
+58 AALGVKAFADFEQRI

-81 ATEQELQKMNDVA
+81 ATSEELQKMNDVA
-94 LELGAT
+94 LELGAS

-113 ALGRMGFNPSEITA
+113 ALGRMGFNPSEIVNAISPT
-127 SIAPVMD
+127 MD

-142 IDDAAGMLGASLN
+142 VDEAADMLGAALN
-155 QFGAGANDAVK
+155 QFGVGANEAVK

-173 ATNAAAISSTELG
+173 ATNSAAISATELG
-186 ESLKYSGAAGAAVGQ
+186 ESLKFSGAAGAAVGQ
-201 SIEDVVALTMSLRNM
+201 TVEDVVALTMSLRNM
-216 GLDASQAGTALR
+216 GLDASQAGTSLR
-228 TIFLSLQDAKKAGQ
+228 SIFLSLQNAGKASQ
-242 FETLFNVDLRG
+242 FEELFNVNLRG

-261 IEVFAEAQ
+261 VDVFAEAQ
-269 QAAQGMGDTLAGTV
+269 AAAQGMGDTLAGTV
-283 QGLFGTE
+283 QELFGTV
-290 AATAGVSLL
+290 ATTAGVSLL
-299 AAPDLTQN
+299 SAPDLGEN
-307 KDALKASAG
+307 KETMKASAG
-316 AAKELREQMESGLTG
+316 AAKELREEMESGLTG

-346 LGDALAPEI
+346 LGDALSPEI

-360 TITKIASALIGFIE
+360 AITKIASALIVFIE

-403 ARTTSNVTGVAK
+403 ARTTSNITGVAK

-442 GASLDRATVKAR
+442 GASLERTTVKAKV
-454 GANRAFSALKM
+454 ANRAFSALKM

-470 SKAFKIF
+470 AKAFKIF
-477 SLSTF
+477 SLTTF

-491 DIFSQLAAFAT
+491 EIFSQIANFAT

-516 KKMDDITTARE
+516 KKMDDITTAKE
-527 SAEQSIE
+527 STQSAIE
-534 QRESAIDDVLNRA
+534 QRESEIDDVLNRA
-547 TRANLSDRER
+547 TRSNLSDRER
-557 ATLQEDIDRMT
+557 ATLQEDIDRLT
-568 REGIFAKGDIVT
+568 REGIFTEGDIVA
-580 TDKGF
+580 TDEGF
-585 QIRDAAVEFEAKQRA
+585 TVRDAAVEFEAKQRA
-600 RNLSIFE
+600 RDLSLFE
-607 GREKLTNPDLDLS
+607 GREKVATPNLDLS
-620 AYNLSAKEKVID
+620 AYNLSSKEKVID
-632 ATQVDL
+632 ATQIDL
-638 NPYEMIADTLNRM
+638 KPYEMIADTLNQM
-651 SDAGRRHFVDRFEE
+651 SEAGRRAFKEE
-665 IWFGLGDTR
+665 YTHSLFGIDLGETGSQWATSLNYTVSDMWR
-674 AGQKASEFFTAFNYE
+674 GFTH
-689 KWGTWQGESKE
+689 E
-700 DEMLA
+700 DKMLA
-705 LGLIEDPQTWA
+705 MGMLADPSTAA

-725 QHFFGPDTNPLEG
+725 QPAFGFTSTDPTSSL
-738 IESFIADVKK
+738 ESFIADVKA
-748 VRESYKEFDEFA
+748 VRQSIADYNEYA
-760 NSAANDYS
+760 NSAEHDYS
-768 KDIADSRLKPFT
+768 KDVAESKLKPFT
-780 SQEQRAALEEFQAT
+780 SKEQQQAIEEFQAT
-794 ASAASLAA
+794 ANAASLAA
-802 LEAARG
+802 LEAAKG
-808 VQTEEVKEVKT
+808 IQNEEVKQVKT
-819 EDEVKLEELQK
+819 EDEIKLEELQK
-830 QRESVAQ
+830 QRETVAQ

-887 TTLESTVE
+887 TNLESTIE
-895 DLGDPLTMSGEEL
+895 DLGDPLTMGGEEL

-944 SQLTPTTESA
+944 SQLTPTTESS
-954 ATLNAFEAIDMAR
+954 ATLNAFEALDMTR
-967 RDDSDLLRQQRDYLR
+967 RDDSDLLRQQRDYLK

-999 DEGGDLI
+999 EEGGDLI

>member
-26 LKDAEDKLKD
+26 LQDAEEKLEE
-36 FSGNVEDLGAAFA
+36 FSGNVEELGAAFA

-58 AALGVKAFAEFEQRI
+58 AALGIKAFADFEQRI

-81 ATEQELQKMNDVA
+81 ATSEELQKMNDVA
-94 LELGAT
+94 LELGAS

-113 ALGRMGFNPSEITA
+113 ALGRMGFNPSEIVNA
-127 SIAPVMD
+127 ISPVMD

-155 QFGAGANDAVK
+155 QFGAGAVDAVK

-242 FETLFNVDLRG
+242 FEDIFNVNLRG
-253 ADGQLRSL
+253 SDGVLRSL
-261 IEVFAEAQ
+261 VEVFAEAQ
-269 QAAQGMGDTLAGTV
+269 TAAQGLGDTLAGTV

-307 KDALKASAG
+307 KDALKDSAG
-316 AAKELREQMESGLTG
+316 AAKELREEMESGLTG

-346 LGDALAPEI
+346 LGDALSPEI

-360 TITKIASALIGFIE
+360 AITKIASALIVFIE

-420 LADTFLKLKA
+420 LSDTFLKLKA

-442 GASLDRATVKAR
+442 GASLERATVKAR
-454 GANRAFSALKM
+454 VANRAFSALKM

-470 SKAFKIF
+470 AKAFKIF
-477 SLSTF
+477 SLTTF

-491 DIFSQLAAFAT
+491 EIFSQIANFAT

-516 KKMDDITTARE
+516 KKMDDITTAKE
-527 SAEQSIE
+527 SAQQAIE
-534 QRESAIDDVLNRA
+534 SRESAIDDVLNRA
-547 TRANLSDRER
+547 TRSNLSDRER

-568 REGIFAKGDIVT
+568 REGIFADGDIVAT
-580 TDKGF
+580 EEGF
-585 QIRDAAVEFEAKQRA
+585 QVRDAAVEFEAKQRA
-600 RNLSIFE
+600 RDMSIFE
-607 GREKLTNPDLDLS
+607 GREKVATPNLDLS

-632 ATQVDL
+632 ATQIDL
-638 NPYEMIADTLNRM
+638 KPYEMIADTLNQM
-651 SDAGRRHFVDRFEE
+651 SDAGRRAFKSNYAQSLFA
-665 IWFGLGDTR
+665 IPLGKEGTKW
-674 AGQKASEFFTAFNYE
+674 ATSLNYSVADM
-689 KWGTWQGESKE
+689 WQGFTHE
-700 DEMLA
+700 DKMLA
-705 LGLIEDPQTWA
+705 MGMLEDPQTAA
-716 ALREIMDAN
+716 ALNEIMRAN
-725 QHFFGPDTNPLEG
+725 QFTASANTDPTSSL
-738 IESFIADVKK
+738 ESFIADVKS
-748 VRESYKEFDEFA
+748 VRKSISDFNEYA
-760 NSAANDYS
+760 NSAENDYS
-768 KDIADSRLKPFT
+768 KDIAENRLKPFT

-794 ASAASLAA
+794 ANAASLAA
-802 LEAARG
+802 LEAAQG
-808 VQTEEVKEVKT
+808 VQNEEVKQVKT
-819 EDEVKLEELQK
+819 EDEIKLEELQK
-830 QRESVAQ
+830 QREKVAQ

-853 DRFFEALDVLDSAIY
+853 DRFFEALDLLDSAIY

-887 TTLESTVE
+887 TTLESTIE
-895 DLGDPLTMSGEEL
+895 DLDDPLTMSGDEL

-944 SQLTPTTESA
+944 SQLTPTTESS
-954 ATLNAFEAIDMAR
+954 ATLNAFEALDMTR
-967 RDDSDLLRQQRDYLR
+967 RDDSDLLRQQRDYLK

-992 NAVETKN
+992 NAVESNN
-999 DEGGDLI
+999 DDGGELI

>member
-1 MAKND
+1 MAKSD

-26 LKDAEDKLKD
+26 LEEAESKLEE

-81 ATEQELQKMNDVA
+81 ATSEELQKMNDVA
-94 LELGAT
+94 LELGAS

-113 ALGRMGFNPSEITA
+113 ALGRMGFNPSEIVNA
-127 SIAPVMD
+127 ISPVMD

-155 QFGAGANDAVK
+155 QFGAGAVDAVK

-173 ATNAAAISSTELG
+173 ATNSAAISSTELG
-186 ESLKYSGAAGAAVGQ
+186 ESLKYSGAAGSAIGQ

-242 FETLFNVDLRG
+242 FEDLFNVNLRG

-261 IEVFAEAQ
+261 VEVFAEAQ
-269 QAAQGMGDTLAGTV
+269 AAAQSMGDTLAGTV

-307 KDALKASAG
+307 KDALKNSAG
-316 AAKELREQMESGLTG
+316 AAKELREEMESGLTG

-420 LADTFLKLKA
+420 LSETFLKLKA

-454 GANRAFSALKM
+454 VANRAFSALKM

-470 SKAFKIF
+470 AKAFKIF
-477 SLSTF
+477 SLTTF

-491 DIFSQLAAFAT
+491 EIFSQIANFAT

-516 KKMDDITTARE
+516 KKMDDITTAKEATE
-527 SAEQSIE
+527 SAIE
-534 QRESAIDDVLNRA
+534 QRESSIDDVLNRA

-568 REGIFAKGDIVT
+568 REGIFADGDIVA
-580 TDKGF
+580 TDEGF
-585 QIRDAAVEFEAKQRA
+585 QVRDAAVEFEAKQRA
-600 RNLSIFE
+600 RDLSIFE
-607 GREKLTNPDLDLS
+607 GREKVTTPNLDLS
-620 AYNLSAKEKVID
+620 AYNLSSKEKVID
-632 ATQVDL
+632 ATQIDL
-638 NPYEMIADTLNRM
+638 KPYEMIADTLNQM
-651 SDAGRRHFVDRFEE
+651 SEAGRRAFKSNYAQSLFA
-665 IWFGLGDTR
+665 IPLGETGSQWATSLNYTVSDMWS
-674 AGQKASEFFTAFNYE
+674 GFTH
-689 KWGTWQGESKE
+689 E
-700 DEMLA
+700 DKMLA
-705 LGLIEDPQTWA
+705 MGMLADPQTAA

-725 QHFFGPDTNPLEG
+725 QPAFGFTGTDPTSSL
-738 IESFIADVKK
+738 ESFIADVKA
-748 VRESYKEFDEFA
+748 VRQSISDFDEFA
-760 NSAANDYS
+760 NSAENDYS
-768 KDIADSRLKPFT
+768 KDIAENRLKPFT
-780 SQEQRAALEEFQAT
+780 SQEQRQALEEFQAT
-794 ASAASLAA
+794 ANAASLAA

-808 VQTEEVKEVKT
+808 VQTEEIKEVKS
-819 EDEVKLEELQK
+819 EDEIKLEELQK
-830 QRESVAQ
+830 QRETVAQ

-853 DRFFEALDVLDSAIY
+853 DRFFEALDLLDSAIY

-887 TTLESTVE
+887 TTLESTIE
-895 DLGDPLTMSGEEL
+895 DLGDPLTMGGEEL

-954 ATLNAFEAIDMAR
+954 ATLNAFEALDMTR
-967 RDDSDLLRQQRDYLR
+967 RDDSDILRQQRDYLK

-999 DEGGDLI
+999 EEGGDLI

>member
-6 VKAGGAYVEITADN
+6 VRAGGAYVEITADN

-58 AALGVKAFAEFEQRI
+58 AALGVKAFADFEQRI

-81 ATEQELQKMNDVA
+81 ATSEELQKMNDVA
-94 LELGAT
+94 LELGAS

-113 ALGRMGFNPSEITA
+113 ALGRMGFNPSEIVNA
-127 SIAPVMD
+127 ISPVMD

-142 IDDAAGMLGASLN
+142 VDEAADMLGASLN
-155 QFGAGANDAVK
+155 QFGVGATEAVK

-173 ATNAAAISSTELG
+173 ATNSAAISATELG
-186 ESLKYSGAAGAAVGQ
+186 ESLKFSGAAGAAVGQ
-201 SIEDVVALTMSLRNM
+201 TVEDVVALTMSLRNM
-216 GLDASQAGTALR
+216 GLDASQAGTSLR
-228 TIFLSLQDAKKAGQ
+228 SIFLSLQNTGKASQ
-242 FETLFNVDLRG
+242 FEELFNVNLRG

-261 IEVFAEAQ
+261 VDVFAEAQ
-269 QAAQGMGDTLAGTV
+269 AAAQGMGDKLAGTV
-283 QGLFGTE
+283 QELFGTI
-290 AATAGVSLL
+290 ATTAGGSLL
-299 AAPDLTQN
+299 SAPDLIEN
-307 KDALKASAG
+307 KETMKESAG
-316 AAKELREQMESGLTG
+316 AAKELREEMESGLTG

-346 LGDALAPEI
+346 LGDALGPEI

-360 TITKIASALIGFIE
+360 AITKIASALIGFIE

-420 LADTFLKLKA
+420 LSDTFLKLKA
-430 TATGAGVGIQKT
+430 TSTGAGVGIQKT
-442 GASLDRATVKAR
+442 GASLERTTVKAR
-454 GANRAFSALKM
+454 GANRAFDALKM

-491 DIFSQLAAFAT
+491 EIFSQIANFAT

-516 KKMDDITTARE
+516 KKMDDITTAKE
-527 SAEQSIE
+527 ATQQAIE

-547 TRANLSDRER
+547 TRSNLSDRER

-568 REGIFAKGDIVT
+568 REGIFADGDIVA
-580 TDKGF
+580 TDEGF
-585 QIRDAAVEFEAKQRA
+585 QVRDAAVEFEAKQRA
-600 RNLSIFE
+600 RDLSIFE
-607 GREKLTNPDLDLS
+607 GREKVATPNLDLS

-632 ATQVDL
+632 ATQIDL
-638 NPYEMIADTLNRM
+638 KPYEMIADTLNQM
-651 SDAGRRHFVDRFEE
+651 SEAGRRAFKEE
-665 IWFGLGDTR
+665 YTHSLFGIELGETGSQWATSLNYTVSDMWR
-674 AGQKASEFFTAFNYE
+674 GFTH
-689 KWGTWQGESKE
+689 E
-700 DEMLA
+700 DKMLA
-705 LGLIEDPQTWA
+705 MGMLADPQTAA

-725 QHFFGPDTNPLEG
+725 QRSFGANTDPTSSL
-738 IESFIADVKK
+738 ESFIADVKN
-748 VRESYKEFDEFA
+748 VRKSISDYNEFA
-760 NSAANDYS
+760 NSAENDYS
-768 KDIADSRLKPFT
+768 KDIEENRLKPFT
-780 SQEQRAALEEFQAT
+780 SQEQRQALEEFQAT
-794 ASAASLAA
+794 ANAASLAA
-802 LEAARG
+802 LDAARG
-808 VQTEEVKEVKT
+808 VQNEEIKEVKS
-819 EDEVKLEELQK
+819 EDEIKLEELQK
-830 QRESVAQ
+830 QRETVAQ

-853 DRFFEALDVLDSAIY
+853 DRFFEALDLLDSVIY

-887 TTLESTVE
+887 TTLESTIE

-932 KAQLLDA
+932 KAQLMDA
-939 LSVAA
+939 LSVAT
-944 SQLTPTTESA
+944 SQLTPTTESS
-954 ATLNAFEAIDMAR
+954 ATLNAFEALDMTR
-967 RDDSDLLRQQRDYLR
+967 RDDSDLLRQQRDYLK

-992 NAVETKN
+992 NALETKN
-999 DEGGDLI
+999 EEGGDLI

>member
-1 MAKND
+1 MAKSD

-49 GLGATFAAP
+49 GLGATIAAP
-58 AALGVKAFAEFEQRI
+58 AALGVKAFADFEQRI

-81 ATEQELQKMNDVA
+81 ATSEELQKMNDVA
-94 LELGAT
+94 LELGAS

-113 ALGRMGFNPSEITA
+113 ALGRMGFNPSEIVNAISPT
-127 SIAPVMD
+127 MD

-142 IDDAAGMLGASLN
+142 VDEAADMLGAALN
-155 QFGAGANDAVK
+155 QFGVGANEAVK

-173 ATNAAAISSTELG
+173 ATNSAAISATELG
-186 ESLKYSGAAGAAVGQ
+186 ESLKFSGAAGAAVGQ
-201 SIEDVVALTMSLRNM
+201 TVEDVVALTMSLRNM
-216 GLDASQAGTALR
+216 GLDASQAGTSLR
-228 TIFLSLQDAKKAGQ
+228 SIFLSLQNAGKASQ
-242 FETLFNVDLRG
+242 FEELFNVNLRG

-261 IEVFAEAQ
+261 VDVFAEAQ
-269 QAAQGMGDTLAGTV
+269 AAAQGMGDTLAGTV
-283 QGLFGTE
+283 QDLFGTV
-290 AATAGVSLL
+290 ATTAGVSLL
-299 AAPDLTQN
+299 SAPDLGEN
-307 KDALKASAG
+307 KETMKASAG

-346 LGDALAPEI
+346 LGDALSPEI

-360 TITKIASALIGFIE
+360 AITKIASALIIFIE

-403 ARTTSNVTGVAK
+403 ARTTSNITGVAK

-420 LADTFLKLKA
+420 LTETFLKLKA

-442 GASLDRATVKAR
+442 GANLDGATVKAK
-454 GANRAFSALKM
+454 GANKAFIALKM

-477 SLSTF
+477 SLTTF

-491 DIFSQLAAFAT
+491 EIFSQIANFAT

-516 KKMDDITTARE
+516 KKMDDITTAKE
-527 SAEQSIE
+527 ATQSAIE

-547 TRANLSDRER
+547 TRSNLSDRER

-568 REGIFAKGDIVT
+568 REGIFAEGDIVA
-580 TDKGF
+580 TDEGF
-585 QIRDAAVEFEAKQRA
+585 AVRDAAVEFEAKQRA
-600 RNLSIFE
+600 RDLSIFE
-607 GREKLTNPDLDLS
+607 GREKVATPNLDLS
-620 AYNLSAKEKVID
+620 AYNLSSKEKVID
-632 ATQVDL
+632 ATQIDL
-638 NPYEMIADTLNRM
+638 KPYEMIADTLNQM
-651 SDAGRRHFVDRFEE
+651 SEAGRRHFKDRFEE

-705 LGLIEDPQTWA
+705 LGLLEDPQTWGT
-716 ALREIMDAN
+716 LREIMDAN
-725 QHFFGPDTNPLEG
+725 QHFWSANTNPLEG
-738 IESFIADVKK
+738 IESFIDDVKS
-748 VRESYKEFDEFA
+748 VRKSIADFDEFA
-760 NSAANDYS
+760 NSAANDFS
-768 KDIADSRLKPFT
+768 KDIEENRLKPFT

-794 ASAASLAA
+794 ANAASLAA

-808 VQTEEVKEVKT
+808 VQNEEIKEVKS
-819 EDEVKLEELQK
+819 EDEIKLEELQK
-830 QRESVAQ
+830 QRETVAQ
-837 TMDELSAKG
+837 TMDDLSAKG

-887 TTLESTVE
+887 TNLESTIE
-895 DLGDPLTMSGEEL
+895 DLGDPLTMGGEEL

-944 SQLTPTTESA
+944 SQLTPTTESS
-954 ATLNAFEAIDMAR
+954 ATLNAFEALDMTR
-967 RDDSDLLRQQRDYLR
+967 RDDSDLLRQQRDYLK

>member
-26 LKDAEDKLKD
+26 LQDAEEKLEE
-36 FSGNVEDLGAAFA
+36 FSGNVEELGAAFA

-58 AALGVKAFAEFEQRI
+58 AALGIKAFADFEQRI

-81 ATEQELQKMNDVA
+81 ATSEELQKMNDVA
-94 LELGAT
+94 LELGAS

-113 ALGRMGFNPSEITA
+113 ALGRMGFNPSEIVNA
-127 SIAPVMD
+127 ISPVMD

-155 QFGAGANDAVK
+155 QFGAGAVEAVK

-242 FETLFNVDLRG
+242 FEDIFNVNLRG
-253 ADGQLRSL
+253 SDGVLRSL
-261 IEVFAEAQ
+261 VEVFAEAQ
-269 QAAQGMGDTLAGTV
+269 TAAQGLGDTLAGTV

-307 KDALKASAG
+307 KDALKDSAG

-360 TITKIASALIGFIE
+360 AITKIASALIVFIE

-420 LADTFLKLKA
+420 LSETFLKLKA

-442 GASLDRATVKAR
+442 GANLERTTVKAR
-454 GANRAFSALKM
+454 VANRAFSALKM

-470 SKAFKIF
+470 AKAFKIF
-477 SLSTF
+477 SLTTF

-491 DIFSQLAAFAT
+491 EIFSQIANFAT

-516 KKMDDITTARE
+516 KKMDDITTAKE
-527 SAEQSIE
+527 ATQQAIE
-534 QRESAIDDVLNRA
+534 QREGAIDDVLNRA

-568 REGIFAKGDIVT
+568 REGIFADGDIVA
-580 TDKGF
+580 TDEGF
-585 QIRDAAVEFEAKQRA
+585 QVRDAAVEFEAKQRA
-600 RNLSIFE
+600 RDLSLFE
-607 GREKLTNPDLDLS
+607 GREKVATPNLDLS

-632 ATQVDL
+632 ATQIDL
-638 NPYEMIADTLNRM
+638 KPYEMIADSLGQMTE
-651 SDAGRRHFVDRFEE
+651 AGRRAFKENYAQTLFK
-665 IWFGLGDTR
+665 IPLGEKGATMV
-674 AGQKASEFFTAFNYE
+674 TAANYSGS
-689 KWGTWQGESKE
+689 KLWQGFTENDK
-700 DEMLA
+700 MLA
-705 LGLIEDPQTWA
+705 LGMLADPQTAA

-725 QHFFGPDTNPLEG
+725 QHSLSANTDPTSSL
-738 IESFIADVKK
+738 ESFIADVKA
-748 VRESYKEFDEFA
+748 VRQSISDFEEYA
-760 NSAANDYS
+760 NSAENDYS
-768 KDIADSRLKPFT
+768 KDIAENRLKPFT
-780 SQEQRAALEEFQAT
+780 SQEQRQALEEFQAT
-794 ASAASLAA
+794 ANAASLAA
-802 LEAARG
+802 LEAAKG
-808 VQTEEVKEVKT
+808 VQNEEVKQVKS
-819 EDEVKLEELQK
+819 EDEIKLEELQK
-830 QRESVAQ
+830 QRETVAQ

-853 DRFFEALDVLDSAIY
+853 DRFFEALDLLDSAIY

-887 TTLESTVE
+887 TTLESTIE

-939 LSVAA
+939 LNVAA
-944 SQLTPTTESA
+944 SQLTPTTESS
-954 ATLNAFEAIDMAR
+954 ATLNAFEALDMTR
-967 RDDSDLLRQQRDYLR
+967 RDDSDILRQQRDYLK

-999 DEGGDLI
+999 EEGGDLI

>member
-49 GLGATFAAP
+49 GLGATLAAP
-58 AALGVKAFAEFEQRI
+58 AALGVKAFADFEQRI

-94 LELGAT
+94 LELGAS

-113 ALGRMGFNPSEITA
+113 ALGRMGFNPSEIVNA
-127 SIAPVMD
+127 ISPVMD

-142 IDDAAGMLGASLN
+142 VDEAADMLGASLN
-155 QFGAGANDAVK
+155 QFGVGATEAVK

-173 ATNAAAISSTELG
+173 ATNSAAISATELG
-186 ESLKYSGAAGAAVGQ
+186 ESLKFSGAAGAAVGQ
-201 SIEDVVALTMSLRNM
+201 TVEDVVALTMSLRNM
-216 GLDASQAGTALR
+216 GLDASQAGTSLR
-228 TIFLSLQDAKKAGQ
+228 SIFLSLQNAGKASQ
-242 FETLFNVDLRG
+242 FEELFNVNLRG

-261 IEVFAEAQ
+261 VDVFAEAQ
-269 QAAQGMGDTLAGTV
+269 AAAQGMGDKLAGTV
-283 QGLFGTE
+283 QELFGTI
-290 AATAGVSLL
+290 ATTAGVSLL
-299 AAPDLTQN
+299 SAPDLTEN
-307 KDALKASAG
+307 KETMKASAG
-316 AAKELREQMESGLTG
+316 AAKELREEMESGLTG

-346 LGDALAPEI
+346 LGDALSPEI

-360 TITKIASALIGFIE
+360 SITKIAAALIVFIE

-420 LADTFLKLKA
+420 LSETFLKLKA

-442 GASLDRATVKAR
+442 GASLDGAAVKAR
-454 GANRAFSALKM
+454 GANKAFTALKM

-477 SLSTF
+477 SLTTF

-491 DIFSQLAAFAT
+491 EIFSQIANFAT

-516 KKMDDITTARE
+516 KKMDDITTAKEATQSAIETRE
-527 SAEQSIE
+527 SE
-534 QRESAIDDVLNRA
+534 IDDVLNRA
-547 TRANLSDRER
+547 TRSNLSDRER
-557 ATLQEDIDRMT
+557 ATLQEDIDRLT
-568 REGIFAKGDIVT
+568 REGIFTEGDIVA
-580 TDKGF
+580 TDEGF
-585 QIRDAAVEFEAKQRA
+585 AVRDAAVEFEAKQRA
-600 RNLSIFE
+600 RNLSLFE
-607 GREKLTNPDLDLS
+607 GREKVATPNLDLS
-620 AYNLSAKEKVID
+620 AYNLSSKEKVID
-632 ATQVDL
+632 ATQIDL
-638 NPYEMIADTLNRM
+638 KPYEMIADTLNQM
-651 SDAGRRHFVDRFEE
+651 SEAGRRAFKEE
-665 IWFGLGDTR
+665 YTHSLFGIELGETGSQWATSLNYTVSDMWR
-674 AGQKASEFFTAFNYE
+674 GFTH
-689 KWGTWQGESKE
+689 E
-700 DEMLA
+700 DKMLA
-705 LGLIEDPQTWA
+705 MGMLEDPQTAA

-725 QHFFGPDTNPLEG
+725 QPALGFTGTDPTSSL
-738 IESFIADVKK
+738 ESFIADVKA
-748 VRESYKEFDEFA
+748 VRQSISNFDEFA
-760 NSAANDYS
+760 NSAENDFS
-768 KDIADSRLKPFT
+768 KDIEENRLKPFT

-794 ASAASLAA
+794 ANAASLAA
-802 LEAARG
+802 LEAAQG
-808 VQTEEVKEVKT
+808 VQNEEVKQTKT
-819 EDEVKLEELQK
+819 EDEIKLEELQK
-830 QRESVAQ
+830 QRDTVAQ

-887 TTLESTVE
+887 TNLESTIE

-917 AFKNAEGLGVDTSIF
+917 AFKSAEGLGVDTSIF

-954 ATLNAFEAIDMAR
+954 ATLNAFEALDMTR
-967 RDDSDLLRQQRDYLR
+967 RDDSDLLRQQRDYLK

-999 DEGGDLI
+999 EEGGDLI

>member
-1 MAKND
+1 MAKSD

-26 LKDAEDKLKD
+26 LEDAEDKLKD

-49 GLGATFAAP
+49 GVGATLAAP
-58 AALGVKAFAEFEQRI
+58 AALGVKAFADFEQRI

-94 LELGAT
+94 LELGAS

-113 ALGRMGFNPSEITA
+113 ALGRMGFNPSEIVNA
-127 SIAPVMD
+127 ISPVMD

-155 QFGAGANDAVK
+155 QFGAGAVDAVK
-166 YADILTK
+166 HADILTK

-186 ESLKYSGAAGAAVGQ
+186 ESLKSSGAAGAAVGQ

-228 TIFLSLQDAKKAGQ
+228 TIFLNLQDAKKAGQ
-242 FETLFNVDLRG
+242 FEDIFNVNLRG

-261 IEVFAEAQ
+261 VDVFTEAQ
-269 QAAQGMGDTLAGTV
+269 AAAQGMGDTLAGTV

-360 TITKIASALIGFIE
+360 AITKIASALIVFID

-403 ARTTSNVTGVAK
+403 TRTASNLSGVAK

-420 LADTFLKLKA
+420 LADTFVKLK
-430 TATGAGVGIQKT
+430 TASAGASSGMSKT
-442 GASLDRATVKAR
+442 GASLDGATVKAK
-454 GANRAFSALKM
+454 GANKAFTALKF

-477 SLSTF
+477 SLTTF

-491 DIFSQLAAFAT
+491 EIFSQIANFAT

-516 KKMDDITTARE
+516 KKMDDITTAKEATKSAIESRE
-527 SAEQSIE
+527 SE
-534 QRESAIDDVLNRA
+534 IDDVLNRA
-547 TRANLSDRER
+547 TRSNLSDRER

-568 REGIFAKGDIVT
+568 REGIFADGDIVAT
-580 TDKGF
+580 EEGF
-585 QIRDAAVEFEAKQRA
+585 QVRDAAVEFEAKQRA
-600 RNLSIFE
+600 RDLSVFE
-607 GREKLTNPDLDLS
+607 GREKVASPNLDLS
-620 AYNLSAKEKVID
+620 AYNLSSKEKVID
-632 ATQVDL
+632 ATQIDL
-638 NPYEMIADTLNRM
+638 KPYEMIADSLNKM
-651 SDAGRRHFVDRFEE
+651 TDAGRRAFKEAYAQTL
-665 IWFGLGDTR
+665 FGIPLGATGEQWATSLNYSVADMWK
-674 AGQKASEFFTAFNYE
+674 GFTH
-689 KWGTWQGESKE
+689 E
-700 DEMLA
+700 DKMLA
-705 LGLIEDPQTWA
+705 MGMLADPTTAA

-725 QHFFGPDTNPLEG
+725 QFVAAGNTDPTDSVN
-738 IESFIADVKK
+738 SFIEDVKNIRK
-748 VRESYKEFDEFA
+748 SIEDYNEFA
-760 NSAANDYS
+760 NSAENDYS
-768 KDIADSRLKPFT
+768 KDIAEARLKPFT
-780 SQEQRAALEEFQAT
+780 SQEQRQALEEFQAT
-794 ASAASLAA
+794 ANAASLAA
-802 LEAARG
+802 LEAAQG
-808 VQTEEVKEVKT
+808 VRNEEVKEVKS
-819 EDEVKLEELQK
+819 EDEIKLEELRK
-830 QRESVAQ
+830 QRETVAQ

-853 DRFFEALDVLDSAIY
+853 DRFFEALDLLDSAIY
-868 FQSEKVRKAKEQEQ
+868 FQSEKVRKTKEQEQ

-887 TTLESTVE
+887 TTLESTIE
-895 DLGDPLTMSGEEL
+895 DLGDPLSMSGEEL

-917 AFKNAEGLGVDTSIF
+917 AFRNAEGLGVDTSIF

-944 SQLTPTTESA
+944 SQLTPTTESS
-954 ATLNAFEAIDMAR
+954 ATLNAFEALDMTR
-967 RDDSDLLRQQRDYLR
+967 RDDSDLLRQQRDYLK

-999 DEGGDLI
+999 DEGGELI

>member
-49 GLGATFAAP
+49 GLGATLAAP
-58 AALGVKAFAEFEQRI
+58 AALGVKAFADFEQRI

-94 LELGAT
+94 LELGAS

-113 ALGRMGFNPSEITA
+113 ALGRMGFNPSEIVNA
-127 SIAPVMD
+127 ISPVMD

-142 IDDAAGMLGASLN
+142 VDEAADMLGASLN
-155 QFGAGANDAVK
+155 QFGVGSTEAVK

-186 ESLKYSGAAGAAVGQ
+186 ESLKFSGAAGAAVGQ
-201 SIEDVVALTMSLRNM
+201 TVEDVVALTMSLRNM
-216 GLDASQAGTALR
+216 GLDASQAGTSLR
-228 TIFLSLQDAKKAGQ
+228 SIFLSLQNAGKAGQ
-242 FETLFNVDLRG
+242 FEDLFNVNLRG

-261 IEVFAEAQ
+261 VDVFAEAQ
-269 QAAQGMGDTLAGTV
+269 AAAQGMGDKLAGTV
-283 QGLFGTE
+283 QELFGTI
-290 AATAGVSLL
+290 ATTAGVSLL
-299 AAPDLTQN
+299 SAPDLTEN
-307 KDALKASAG
+307 KETMKNSAG
-316 AAKELREQMESGLTG
+316 AAKELREEMESGLTG

-360 TITKIASALIGFIE
+360 AITKTASALIVFID

-403 ARTTSNVTGVAK
+403 ARTTSNVAGVAK

-420 LADTFLKLKA
+420 LSDTFIKLK
-430 TATGAGVGIQKT
+430 TASAGASSGMSKT
-442 GASLDRATVKAR
+442 GASLDGATVKAK
-454 GANRAFSALKM
+454 GANKAFIALKF

-477 SLSTF
+477 SLTTF

-491 DIFSQLAAFAT
+491 EIFSQIANFAT

-516 KKMDDITTARE
+516 KKMDDITTAKEATQSAIESRE
-527 SAEQSIE
+527 SE
-534 QRESAIDDVLNRA
+534 IDDVLNRA

-557 ATLQEDIDRMT
+557 ATLQEDIERMT
-568 REGIFAKGDIVT
+568 REGIFADGDIVAT
-580 TDKGF
+580 EEGF
-585 QIRDAAVEFEAKQRA
+585 QVRDAAVEFEAKQRA
-600 RNLSIFE
+600 RDLSLFE
-607 GREKLTNPDLDLS
+607 GREKVASPNLDLS
-620 AYNLSAKEKVID
+620 AYNLSSKEKVID
-632 ATQVDL
+632 ATQIDL
-638 NPYEMIADTLNRM
+638 KPYEMIADTLNQM
-651 SDAGRRHFVDRFEE
+651 SDAGRRAFKSNYAQSIFA
-665 IWFGLGDTR
+665 IPLGKEGTKW
-674 AGQKASEFFTAFNYE
+674 ATSLNYSVADM
-689 KWGTWQGESKE
+689 WQGFTHE
-700 DEMLA
+700 DKMLA
-705 LGLIEDPQTWA
+705 MGILEDPQTAA
-716 ALREIMDAN
+716 ALNEIMRAN
-725 QHFFGPDTNPLEG
+725 QSSGSINTDPTGSL
-738 IESFIADVKK
+738 ESFIADVKA
-748 VRESYKEFDEFA
+748 VRQSISDFDEFA
-760 NSAANDYS
+760 NSAENDYS
-768 KDIADSRLKPFT
+768 KDIAENRLKPFT
-780 SQEQRAALEEFQAT
+780 SQEQKQALEEFQAT
-794 ASAASLAA
+794 ANAASLAA
-802 LEAARG
+802 LEAAQG
-808 VQTEEVKEVKT
+808 VRNEEVKEVKT
-819 EDEVKLEELQK
+819 EDEIKLEELQK
-830 QRESVAQ
+830 QRETVAQ

-853 DRFFEALDVLDSAIY
+853 DRFFEALDLLDSAIY
-868 FQSEKVRKAKEQEQ
+868 FQSEKVRKAKEQAQ

-887 TTLESTVE
+887 TTLESTIE

-954 ATLNAFEAIDMAR
+954 ATLNAFEALDMTR
-967 RDDSDLLRQQRDYLR
+967 RDDSDLLRQQRDYLK

-999 DEGGDLI
+999 EEGGELI

>member
-1 MAKND
+1 MAKSD

-20 SKLYKG
+20 SNLYKG

-36 FSGNVEDLGAAFA
+36 FSGNVEDLGGAFA

-58 AALGVKAFAEFEQRI
+58 AALGVKAFADFEQRI

-81 ATEQELQKMNDVA
+81 ATSEELQKMNDVA
-94 LELGAT
+94 LELGAS

-113 ALGRMGFNPSEITA
+113 ALGRMGFNPSEIVNA
-127 SIAPVMD
+127 ISPVMD

-142 IDDAAGMLGASLN
+142 VDEAADMLGASLN
-155 QFGAGANDAVK
+155 QFGAGAIEAVK

-186 ESLKYSGAAGAAVGQ
+186 ESLKFSGAAGAAVGQ
-201 SIEDVVALTMSLRNM
+201 TVEDVVALTMSLRNM
-216 GLDASQAGTALR
+216 GLDASQAGTSLR
-228 TIFLSLQDAKKAGQ
+228 SIFLSLQNAGKASQ
-242 FETLFNVDLRG
+242 FEELFNVNLRG

-261 IEVFAEAQ
+261 VDVFAEAQ
-269 QAAQGMGDTLAGTV
+269 AAAQGMGDTLAGTV
-283 QGLFGTE
+283 QDLFGTV
-290 AATAGVSLL
+290 ATTAGVSLL
-299 AAPDLTQN
+299 SAPDLTEN
-307 KDALKASAG
+307 KETMKASAG

-346 LGDALAPEI
+346 LGDALSPEI

-360 TITKIASALIGFIE
+360 AITKIASALIGFIE

-420 LADTFLKLKA
+420 LSETFLKLKA

-442 GASLDRATVKAR
+442 GANLDGATVKAR

-477 SLSTF
+477 SLSTL

-491 DIFSQLAAFAT
+491 EIFSQIANFAT

-516 KKMDDITTARE
+516 KKLEDITTAKD
-527 SAEQSIE
+527 ATQSKIE
-534 QRESAIDDVLNRA
+534 QREAEIDDVLNRA
-547 TRANLSDRER
+547 TRSNISER
-557 ATLQEDIDRMT
+557 DKAVLNEEIERLK
-568 REGIFAKGDIVT
+568 REGILTEGDIVA
-580 TDKGF
+580 TDEGF
-585 QIRDAAVEFEAKQRA
+585 SVRDAAVELEAKQRA
-600 RNLSIFE
+600 RDLSILE
-607 GREKLTNPDLDLS
+607 GRDLLSEPYLDLS
-620 AYNLSAKEKVID
+620 QYNLSKKENFVDVSQID
-632 ATQVDL
+632 L
-638 NPYEMIADTLNRM
+638 EPYEKIVESLGQMTKEGRDAFALLYRDGYEKTKWAYYDNKNYLKFTDEDERIALSLLADTKTSGVL
-651 SDAGRRHFVDRFEE
+651 SDVM
-665 IWFGLGDTR
+665 
-674 AGQKASEFFTAFNYE
+674 KANKRGIMGGYNLPT
-689 KWGTWQGESKE
+689 GHLE
-700 DEMLA
+700 D
-705 LGLIEDPQTWA
+705 
-716 ALREIMDAN
+716 
-725 QHFFGPDTNPLEG
+725 
-738 IESFIADVKK
+738 FIKDVKS
-748 VRESYKEFDEFA
+748 VRNSFTEFEAFA

-768 KDIADSRLKPFT
+768 KDIEENRLKPFT
-780 SQEQRAALEEFQAT
+780 SQEQRQALEEFQAT
-794 ASAASLAA
+794 ATAASLAA
-802 LEAARG
+802 LEAAKG
-808 VQTEEVKEVKT
+808 VQNEEVKEVKS
-819 EDEVKLEELQK
+819 EDEIKLEELQK
-830 QRESVAQ
+830 QRETVAQ

-853 DRFFEALDVLDSAIY
+853 DRFFEALDLLDSAIY

-887 TTLESTVE
+887 TTLESTIE

-917 AFKNAEGLGVDTSIF
+917 AFKSAEGLGVDTSIF
-932 KAQLLDA
+932 KAQLMDA

-954 ATLNAFEAIDMAR
+954 ATLNAFEALDMAR

-999 DEGGDLI
+999 EEGGDLI

>member
-26 LKDAEDKLKD
+26 LEEAENKLEE

-58 AALGVKAFAEFEQRI
+58 AALGVKAFADFEQRI

-94 LELGAT
+94 LELGAS

-113 ALGRMGFNPSEITA
+113 ALGRMGFDPSEIVNA
-127 SIAPVMD
+127 ISPVMD

-155 QFGAGANDAVK
+155 QFGAGAVDAVK

-186 ESLKYSGAAGAAVGQ
+186 ESLKYSGAAGSAVGQ

-242 FETLFNVDLRG
+242 FEDLFNVNLRG

-261 IEVFAEAQ
+261 VEVFAEAQ
-269 QAAQGMGDTLAGTV
+269 AAAQGMGDTLAGTV

-360 TITKIASALIGFIE
+360 AITKIASALIGFIE

-420 LADTFLKLKA
+420 LADTFIKLKA

-442 GASLDRATVKAR
+442 GASLERTTVKAR
-454 GANRAFSALKM
+454 VANRAFSALKM

-470 SKAFKIF
+470 AKAFKIF
-477 SLSTF
+477 SLTTF

-491 DIFSQLAAFAT
+491 EIFSQIANFAT

-516 KKMDDITTARE
+516 KKMDDITTAKE
-527 SAEQSIE
+527 ATQSAIE

-547 TRANLSDRER
+547 TRSNLSDRER

-568 REGIFAKGDIVT
+568 REGIFADGDIIA
-580 TDKGF
+580 TDEGF
-585 QIRDAAVEFEAKQRA
+585 QVRDAAVEFEAKQRA
-600 RNLSIFE
+600 RDLSIFE
-607 GREKLTNPDLDLS
+607 GREKVTTPNLDLS
-620 AYNLSAKEKVID
+620 AYNLSSKEKVID
-632 ATQVDL
+632 ATQIDL
-638 NPYEMIADTLNRM
+638 KPYEMIADTLNQM
-651 SDAGRRHFVDRFEE
+651 SDAGRRAFKSNYAQSLFAVP
-665 IWFGLGDTR
+665 LGKEGTKW
-674 AGQKASEFFTAFNYE
+674 ATSLNYSVADM
-689 KWGTWQGESKE
+689 WQGFSKE
-700 DEMLA
+700 DKILAMGML
-705 LGLIEDPQTWA
+705 EDPQTAA
-716 ALREIMDAN
+716 ALNEIMRAN
-725 QHFFGPDTNPLEG
+725 QFSGPINTDPTSSL
-738 IESFIADVKK
+738 ESFIADVKA
-748 VRESYKEFDEFA
+748 VRQSISDFDEFA
-760 NSAANDYS
+760 NSAENDYS
-768 KDIADSRLKPFT
+768 KDISENRLKPFT
-780 SQEQRAALEEFQAT
+780 SQEQKQALEEFQAT
-794 ASAASLAA
+794 ATAASLAA
-802 LEAARG
+802 LEAAKG
-808 VQTEEVKEVKT
+808 VQNEEVKEVKS
-819 EDEVKLEELQK
+819 EDEIKLEELQK
-830 QRESVAQ
+830 QRETVAQ

-887 TTLESTVE
+887 TNLESTIE

-908 KKTITTLSG
+908 QKTITTLSG

-944 SQLTPTTESA
+944 SQLTPTTESS
-954 ATLNAFEAIDMAR
+954 ATLNAFEALDMTR
-967 RDDSDLLRQQRDYLR
+967 RDDSDLLRQQRDYLK

-999 DEGGDLI
+999 EEGGELI

>member
-26 LKDAEDKLKD
+26 LQDAEDKLKE

-49 GLGATFAAP
+49 ALGATFATP

-94 LELGAT
+94 LELGAS

-113 ALGRMGFNPSEITA
+113 ALGRMGFNPSEIVSA
-127 SIAPVMD
+127 ISPVMD

-155 QFGAGANDAVK
+155 QFGAGAVEAVK
-166 YADILTK
+166 CADILTK

-242 FETLFNVDLRG
+242 FEDIFNVNLRG
-253 ADGQLRSL
+253 SDGVLRSL
-261 IEVFAEAQ
+261 VEVFAEAQ
-269 QAAQGMGDTLAGTV
+269 IAAQGLGDTLAGTV

-307 KDALKASAG
+307 KDALKDSAG
-316 AAKELREQMESGLTG
+316 AAKELREEMESGLTG

-346 LGDALAPEI
+346 LGDALSPEI

-360 TITKIASALIGFIE
+360 AITKIASALIGFIE

-420 LADTFLKLKA
+420 LADVFLKLKV

-442 GASLDRATVKAR
+442 GASLDGATVKAR
-454 GANRAFSALKM
+454 GANKAFTALKM

-477 SLSTF
+477 SLTTF

-491 DIFSQLAAFAT
+491 EIFSQIANFAT

-516 KKMDDITTARE
+516 KKMDDITTAKE
-527 SAEQSIE
+527 STQQAIE
-534 QRESAIDDVLNRA
+534 QRESEIDDVLNRA

-568 REGIFAKGDIVT
+568 REGIFADGDIVA
-580 TDKGF
+580 TDEGF
-585 QIRDAAVEFEAKQRA
+585 AVRDAAVEFEAKQRA
-600 RNLSIFE
+600 RDLSLFE
-607 GREKLTNPDLDLS
+607 GREKVATPNLDLS
-620 AYNLSAKEKVID
+620 AYNLSSKEKVID
-632 ATQVDL
+632 ATQIDL
-638 NPYEMIADTLNRM
+638 KPYEMIADTLNQM
-651 SDAGRRHFVDRFEE
+651 SEAGRRAFKEE
-665 IWFGLGDTR
+665 YTHSLFGIELGETGSQWTTSLNYTVSDMWR
-674 AGQKASEFFTAFNYE
+674 GFTH
-689 KWGTWQGESKE
+689 E
-700 DEMLA
+700 DKMLA
-705 LGLIEDPQTWA
+705 MGMLADPTTAA

-725 QHFFGPDTNPLEG
+725 QPVFGFSGTDPTSSL
-738 IESFIADVKK
+738 ESFIADVKA
-748 VRESYKEFDEFA
+748 VRQSISDFDEYA
-760 NSAANDYS
+760 NSAENDYS
-768 KDIADSRLKPFT
+768 KDIENNRFKQFT
-780 SQEQRAALEEFQAT
+780 SKEQRQALEEFQAT
-794 ASAASLAA
+794 ANAASLAA
-802 LEAARG
+802 LEAAQG
-808 VQTEEVKEVKT
+808 VQNEEVKQVKT
-819 EDEVKLEELQK
+819 EDEIKLEELQK
-830 QRESVAQ
+830 QRETVAQ
-837 TMDELSAKG
+837 TMDELGAKG

-853 DRFFEALDVLDSAIY
+853 DRFFEALDILDAAIY
-868 FQSEKVRKAKEQEQ
+868 TQSEKVKQAKEQEQ

-887 TTLESTVE
+887 TTLEGTIE

-944 SQLTPTTESA
+944 SQLTPTTESS
-954 ATLNAFEAIDMAR
+954 ATLNAFEALDMAR
-967 RDDSDLLRQQRDYLR
+967 RDDSDLLRQQRDYLK

-992 NAVETKN
+992 NAVENKN

>member
-49 GLGATFAAP
+49 GLGATFAVP
-58 AALGVKAFAEFEQRI
+58 AALGVKAFADFEQRI

-94 LELGAT
+94 LELGAS

-113 ALGRMGFNPSEITA
+113 ALGRMGFNPSEIVNA
-127 SIAPVMD
+127 ISPVMD

-155 QFGAGANDAVK
+155 QFGAGAVDAVK

-242 FETLFNVDLRG
+242 FEDIFNVNLRG

-261 IEVFAEAQ
+261 VDVFTEAQ
-269 QAAQGMGDTLAGTV
+269 AAAQGMGDTLAGTV

-360 TITKIASALIGFIE
+360 AITKIAAALIGFIE

-420 LADTFLKLKA
+420 LADTFIKLK
-430 TATGAGVGIQKT
+430 TASAGASSGMSKT
-442 GASLDRATVKAR
+442 GASLDGATVKAR
-454 GANRAFSALKM
+454 GANRAFTALKF

-477 SLSTF
+477 SLTTF

-491 DIFSQLAAFAT
+491 EIFSQIANFAT

-516 KKMDDITTARE
+516 KKMDDITTAKEATQSAIESRE
-527 SAEQSIE
+527 SE
-534 QRESAIDDVLNRA
+534 IDDVLNRA

-568 REGIFAKGDIVT
+568 REGIFADGDIVAT
-580 TDKGF
+580 EEGF
-585 QIRDAAVEFEAKQRA
+585 QVRDAAVEFEAKQRA
-600 RNLSIFE
+600 RNLSLFE
-607 GREKLTNPDLDLS
+607 GREKVATPNLDLS
-620 AYNLSAKEKVID
+620 AYNLSSKEKVID
-632 ATQVDL
+632 ATQIDL
-638 NPYEMIADTLNRM
+638 KPYEMIADTLNQM
-651 SDAGRRHFVDRFEE
+651 TEAGRRSFKSNYAQTLFAMP
-665 IWFGLGDTR
+665 LGKEGTKW
-674 AGQKASEFFTAFNYE
+674 ATSLNYSVADM
-689 KWGTWQGESKE
+689 WQGFTHE
-700 DEMLA
+700 DKMLA
-705 LGLIEDPQTWA
+705 MGMLEDPQTAA
-716 ALREIMDAN
+716 ALNEIMRAN
-725 QHFFGPDTNPLEG
+725 QSSGSINTDPTGSL
-738 IESFIADVKK
+738 ESFIADVKA
-748 VRESYKEFDEFA
+748 VRKSIADYNEFA
-760 NSAANDYS
+760 NSAENDYS
-768 KDIADSRLKPFT
+768 KDIEENRLKPFT
-780 SQEQRAALEEFQAT
+780 SQEQRQALEEFQAT
-794 ASAASLAA
+794 ATAASLAA
-802 LEAARG
+802 LEAAQG
-808 VQTEEVKEVKT
+808 VQNEEVKEVKS
-819 EDEVKLEELQK
+819 EDEIKLEELRK
-830 QRESVAQ
+830 QRETVAQ

-887 TTLESTVE
+887 TTLETTIE
-895 DLGDPLTMSGEEL
+895 DLGDPLTMGEDEL
-908 KKTITTLSG
+908 KKTIASLSG
-917 AFKNAEGLGVDTSIF
+917 AFKNAEGLGGDTSIF

-939 LSVAA
+939 LSVAT

-954 ATLNAFEAIDMAR
+954 ATLNAFEALDMTR
-967 RDDSDLLRQQRDYLR
+967 RDDSDLLRQQRDYLK

-992 NAVETKN
+992 NAVENNKE
-999 DEGGDLI
+999 EGGELI

>member
-1 MAKND
+1 MGKNE
-6 VKAGGAYVEITADN
+6 VRAGGAYVEITADN

-49 GLGATFAAP
+49 SVGATLAVP
-58 AALGVKAFAEFEQRI
+58 AALGVKAFADFEQRI
-73 LTLKGVTK
+73 LTLQGVTR
-81 ATEQELQKMNDVA
+81 ATSDELQKMNDVA
-94 LELGAT
+94 LELGAS

-113 ALGRMGFNPSEITA
+113 ALGRMGFNPSEIVS
-127 SIAPVMD
+127 SISPVMD

-142 IDDAAGMLGASLN
+142 VDEAADMLGAALN
-155 QFGAGANDAVK
+155 QFGAGANESVK

-173 ATNAAAISSTELG
+173 ATNSAAISATELG

-201 SIEDVVALTMSLRNM
+201 TAEDVVALTMSLRNM
-216 GLDASQAGTALR
+216 GLDASQAGTSLR
-228 TIFLSLQDAKKAGQ
+228 SIFLSLQNAGKSSK
-242 FETLFNVDLRG
+242 FEELFNVNLRG
-253 ADGQLRSL
+253 ADGRLRSL
-261 IEVFAEAQ
+261 VEVFAEAQ
-269 QAAQGMGDTLAGTV
+269 KAAQGMGDTLAGTV
-283 QGLFGTE
+283 QDLFGTV
-290 AATAGVSLL
+290 ATTAGVSLL
-299 AAPDLTQN
+299 SAPDLIEN
-307 KDALKASAG
+307 KDTMKASAG

-403 ARTTSNVTGVAK
+403 ARTTSSVTGVAK

-502 KTADEMERARAARE
+502 KTADEMERASAARE
-516 KKMDDITTARE
+516 KKLEDITTAKD
-527 SAEQSIE
+527 ATQQAIE
-534 QRESAIDDVLNRA
+534 QREAEIEDVLNRA
-547 TRANLSDRER
+547 TRSNLSDRER

-568 REGIFAKGDIVT
+568 REGIFAKGDIVA
-580 TDKGF
+580 TDEGF
-585 QIRDAAVEFEAKQRA
+585 QVRDAAVEFEAKQRA
-600 RNLSIFE
+600 RDLSIFE

-651 SDAGRRHFVDRFEE
+651 SEAGRRHFADRFEE

-716 ALREIMDAN
+716 ALREIMNAN

-768 KDIADSRLKPFT
+768 KDIAENRLKPFT
-780 SQEQRAALEEFQAT
+780 SQEQKQALEEFQAT
-794 ASAASLAA
+794 ANAASLAA
-802 LEAARG
+802 LEAAQG
-808 VQTEEVKEVKT
+808 VQNEEVKQVKT

-830 QRESVAQ
+830 QRESITQ

-868 FQSEKVRKAKEQEQ
+868 FQSEKIRKANEQEQ

-887 TTLESTVE
+887 TTLESTIE
-895 DLGDPLTMSGEEL
+895 DIGDPLTLSGEEL

-939 LSVAA
+939 LSVAS
-944 SQLTPTTESA
+944 SQLTPTTESS
-954 ATLNAFEAIDMAR
+954 ATLNAFEALDMAR

>member
-26 LKDAEDKLKD
+26 LEEAESKLEE

-58 AALGVKAFAEFEQRI
+58 AALGIKAFADFEQRI

-142 IDDAAGMLGASLN
+142 IDDAAGMLGAALN
-155 QFGAGANDAVK
+155 QFGAGAVDAVK

-186 ESLKYSGAAGAAVGQ
+186 ESLKYSGAAGSAVGQ

-242 FETLFNVDLRG
+242 FEDLFNVNLRG
-253 ADGQLRSL
+253 ANGQLRSL
-261 IEVFAEAQ
+261 VEVFAEAQ
-269 QAAQGMGDTLAGTV
+269 SAAQGMGDTLAGTV

-360 TITKIASALIGFIE
+360 SITKIAAALIVFIE

-415 SAFAA
+415 SAFSA

-442 GASLDRATVKAR
+442 GASLERSTVKAR
-454 GANRAFSALKM
+454 VANRAFTALKI

-470 SKAFKIF
+470 AKAFKIF
-477 SLSTF
+477 SLTTF

-491 DIFSQLAAFAT
+491 EIFSQIANFAT

-516 KKMDDITTARE
+516 KKMDDITTAKE
-527 SAEQSIE
+527 ATQQAIE

-557 ATLQEDIDRMT
+557 ATLQEDIERMT
-568 REGIFAKGDIVT
+568 REGIFADGDIVA
-580 TDKGF
+580 TDEGF
-585 QIRDAAVEFEAKQRA
+585 QVRDAAVEFEAKQRA
-600 RNLSIFE
+600 RDLSLFE
-607 GREKLTNPDLDLS
+607 GREKVATPNLDLS
-620 AYNLSAKEKVID
+620 AYNLSSKEKVID
-632 ATQVDL
+632 ATQIDL
-638 NPYEMIADTLNRM
+638 KPYEMIADTLNQM
-651 SDAGRRHFVDRFEE
+651 SEAGRRAFKSNYAQSLFTIPLGEE
-665 IWFGLGDTR
+665 GTKWATSL
-674 AGQKASEFFTAFNYE
+674 NYSVADM
-689 KWGTWQGESKE
+689 WQGFTHE
-700 DEMLA
+700 DKMLA
-705 LGLIEDPQTWA
+705 MGMLADPSTAA
-716 ALREIMDAN
+716 ALNEIMRAN
-725 QHFFGPDTNPLEG
+725 QFTSSANTDPTSSL
-738 IESFIADVKK
+738 ESFITDVKS
-748 VRESYKEFDEFA
+748 VRKSISDFNEFA
-760 NSAANDYS
+760 NSAENDYS
-768 KDIADSRLKPFT
+768 KDIAENRLKPFT
-780 SQEQRAALEEFQAT
+780 SQEQKQALEEFQAT
-794 ASAASLAA
+794 ANAASLAA
-802 LEAARG
+802 LEAAQG
-808 VQTEEVKEVKT
+808 VQNESVKEVKT
-819 EDEVKLEELQK
+819 EDEIKLEELQK

-846 TLSAFDS
+846 ALSAFDS
-853 DRFFEALDVLDSAIY
+853 DRFFEALDLLDSAIY
-868 FQSEKVRKAKEQEQ
+868 FQSEKVKKAKEQEQ

-887 TTLESTVE
+887 TTLESTIE
-895 DLGDPLTMSGEEL
+895 DLGDPLTMGGEEL

-944 SQLTPTTESA
+944 SQLTPTTDSS
-954 ATLNAFEAIDMAR
+954 ATLNAFEALDMAR
-967 RDDSDLLRQQRDYLR
+967 RDDSDLLRQQRDYLK

-992 NAVETKN
+992 TAVETKT

>member
-26 LKDAEDKLKD
+26 LEEAESKLEE
-36 FSGNVEDLGAAFA
+36 FSGNIEDLGAAFA

-58 AALGVKAFAEFEQRI
+58 AALGVKAFADFEQRI
-73 LTLKGVTK
+73 LALKGVTK

-94 LELGAT
+94 LELGAS

-113 ALGRMGFNPSEITA
+113 ALGRMGFNPSEIVNA
-127 SIAPVMD
+127 ISPVMD

-155 QFGAGANDAVK
+155 QFGAGAVEAVK

-242 FETLFNVDLRG
+242 FEDIFNVNLRG

-261 IEVFAEAQ
+261 VEVFAEAQ
-269 QAAQGMGDTLAGTV
+269 AAAQNMGDTLAGTV

-346 LGDALAPEI
+346 LGDALSPEI

-360 TITKIASALIGFIE
+360 AITKIASALIVFIE

-442 GASLDRATVKAR
+442 GASLDRTTVKAKV
-454 GANRAFSALKM
+454 ANRAFSALKM

-470 SKAFKIF
+470 AKAFKIF
-477 SLSTF
+477 SLTTF

-491 DIFSQLAAFAT
+491 EIFSQIANFAT

-516 KKMDDITTARE
+516 KKMDDITTAKE
-527 SAEQSIE
+527 ATQQAIE

-547 TRANLSDRER
+547 TRSSLSDRER

-568 REGIFAKGDIVT
+568 REGIFAEGDIVA
-580 TDKGF
+580 TDEGF
-585 QIRDAAVEFEAKQRA
+585 QVRDAAVEFEAKQRA
-600 RNLSIFE
+600 RDLSIFE
-607 GREKLTNPDLDLS
+607 GREKVATPNLDLS
-620 AYNLSAKEKVID
+620 AYNLSVKEKVID
-632 ATQVDL
+632 ATQIDL
-638 NPYEMIADTLNRM
+638 KPYEMIADTLNQM
-651 SDAGRRHFVDRFEE
+651 SEAGRRAFKEE
-665 IWFGLGDTR
+665 YTHSLFGIELGETGSQWATSLNYTVSDMWR
-674 AGQKASEFFTAFNYE
+674 GFTD
-689 KWGTWQGESKE
+689 E
-700 DEMLA
+700 DKMLA
-705 LGLIEDPQTWA
+705 MGMLEDPQTAA

-725 QHFFGPDTNPLEG
+725 QHSLSANTDPTSSL
-738 IESFIADVKK
+738 ESFIADVKN
-748 VRESYKEFDEFA
+748 VRKSISDFDEFA

-768 KDIADSRLKPFT
+768 KDVAENRFKPFT

-794 ASAASLAA
+794 ANAASLAA
-802 LEAARG
+802 LEAAQG
-808 VQTEEVKEVKT
+808 VQNETVKEVKT
-819 EDEVKLEELQK
+819 EDEIKLEELQK
-830 QRESVAQ
+830 QRETVAK

-853 DRFFEALDVLDSAIY
+853 DRFFEALDLLDSAIY

-887 TTLESTVE
+887 TTLESTIE
-895 DLGDPLTMSGEEL
+895 DLGDPLAMSGDEL

-944 SQLTPTTESA
+944 SQLTPTTESS
-954 ATLNAFEAIDMAR
+954 ATLNAFEALDMTR

-999 DEGGDLI
+999 EEGGDLI

>member
-49 GLGATFAAP
+49 GVGATLAAP
-58 AALGVKAFAEFEQRI
+58 AALGIKAFADFEQRI

-81 ATEQELQKMNDVA
+81 ATSDELQKMNDVA
-94 LELGAT
+94 LELGAS

-113 ALGRMGFNPSEITA
+113 ALGRMGFNPSEIVNAISPT
-127 SIAPVMD
+127 MD

-142 IDDAAGMLGASLN
+142 VDEAADMLGAALN
-155 QFGAGANDAVK
+155 QFGVGATEAVK

-186 ESLKYSGAAGAAVGQ
+186 ESLKFSGSAGAAVGQ
-201 SIEDVVALTMSLRNM
+201 TVEDVVALTMSLRNM
-216 GLDASQAGTALR
+216 GLDASQAGTSLR
-228 TIFLSLQDAKKAGQ
+228 SIFLSLQNAGKASQ
-242 FETLFNVDLRG
+242 FEDLFNVNLRG

-261 IEVFAEAQ
+261 VDVFAEAQ
-269 QAAQGMGDTLAGTV
+269 AAAQGMGDKLAGTV
-283 QGLFGTE
+283 QELFGTV
-290 AATAGVSLL
+290 ATTAGVSLL
-299 AAPDLTQN
+299 SAPDLSEN
-307 KDALKASAG
+307 KETMKASAG

-360 TITKIASALIGFIE
+360 AITKIASALIVFIE

-397 TALGVA
+397 TALSVA
-403 ARTTSNVTGVAK
+403 TRTTSNVVGVAK
-415 SAFAA
+415 TAFAT
-420 LADTFLKLKA
+420 LADTFNKLK
-430 TATGAGVGIQKT
+430 TASAGASSGMSKT
-442 GASLDRATVKAR
+442 GASLDGATIKAK
-454 GANRAFSALKM
+454 GANKAFTALKF

-477 SLSTF
+477 SLSTL

-491 DIFSQLAAFAT
+491 SIFSQIAEFAT

-516 KKMDDITTARE
+516 KKLEDITTAKD
-527 SAEQSIE
+527 ATQSKIE
-534 QRESAIDDVLNRA
+534 QREAEIDDVLNRA
-547 TRANLSDRER
+547 TRANISER
-557 ATLQEDIDRMT
+557 DKAVLNEDIERLK
-568 REGIFAKGDIVT
+568 REGILAEGDIVA
-580 TDKGF
+580 TDEGF
-585 QIRDAAVEFEAKQRA
+585 QVRDAAVEFEAKQRA
-600 RNLSIFE
+600 RDLSIFE
-607 GREKLTNPDLDLS
+607 GREKVVTPNLDLS
-620 AYNLSAKEKVID
+620 AYNLSSKGKVID
-632 ATQVDL
+632 ATQIDL
-638 NPYEMIADTLNRM
+638 KPYEMIADSLGQMTE
-651 SDAGRRHFVDRFEE
+651 AGRRAFKANYAQTLFKIPLGTKGEQWATYSNYFLSSLWQGATEQDKALAM
-665 IWFGLGDTR
+665 GMLGDT
-674 AGQKASEFFTAFNYE
+674 QTA
-689 KWGTWQGESKE
+689 
-700 DEMLA
+700 
-705 LGLIEDPQTWA
+705 A

-725 QHFFGPDTNPLEG
+725 QFTTSVNTDPTSSL
-738 IESFIADVKK
+738 ESFIADVKN
-748 VRESYKEFDEFA
+748 VRQSIAEFDEFA
-760 NSAANDYS
+760 NSAEHDYS
-768 KDIADSRLKPFT
+768 KDIEENRLKPFT

-794 ASAASLAA
+794 ATAASLAA

-808 VQTEEVKEVKT
+808 VQNEEIKEVKT
-819 EDEVKLEELQK
+819 EDEIKLEELQK
-830 QRESVAQ
+830 QREAVAQ

-853 DRFFEALDVLDSAIY
+853 DRFFEALDLLDSAIY

-887 TTLESTVE
+887 ANLESTIE
-895 DLGDPLTMSGEEL
+895 DLGDPLSMGGEEL
-908 KKTITTLSG
+908 QKTITTLSG

-954 ATLNAFEAIDMAR
+954 ATLNAFEALDMTR
-967 RDDSDLLRQQRDYLR
+967 RDDSDLLRQQRDYLK

-999 DEGGDLI
+999 EEGGDLI

>member
-49 GLGATFAAP
+49 GLGATLAAP
-58 AALGVKAFAEFEQRI
+58 AALGVKTFADFEQRI

-81 ATEQELQKMNDVA
+81 ATSEELQKMNDVA
-94 LELGAT
+94 LELGAS

-113 ALGRMGFNPSEITA
+113 ALGRMGFNPSEIVNA
-127 SIAPVMD
+127 ISPVMD

-142 IDDAAGMLGASLN
+142 VDEAADMLGASLN
-155 QFGAGANDAVK
+155 QFGVGATESVK

-173 ATNAAAISSTELG
+173 ATNAAAISATELG
-186 ESLKYSGAAGAAVGQ
+186 ESLKFSGAAGAAVGQ
-201 SIEDVVALTMSLRNM
+201 TVEDVVALTMSLRNM
-216 GLDASQAGTALR
+216 GLDASQAGTSLR
-228 TIFLSLQDAKKAGQ
+228 SIFLSLQNAGKASQ
-242 FETLFNVDLRG
+242 FEELFNVNLRG
-253 ADGQLRSL
+253 AGGQLRSL
-261 IEVFAEAQ
+261 VDVFAEAQ
-269 QAAQGMGDTLAGTV
+269 AAAQGMGDKLAGTV
-283 QGLFGTE
+283 QELFGTV
-290 AATAGVSLL
+290 ATTAGVSLL
-299 AAPDLTQN
+299 SAPDLSEN
-307 KDALKASAG
+307 KETMKASAG

-360 TITKIASALIGFIE
+360 AITKIASALIVFIE

-420 LADTFLKLKA
+420 LSDTFLKLKA

-442 GASLDRATVKAR
+442 GASLERTTVKAR
-454 GANRAFSALKM
+454 VANRAFSALKM

-470 SKAFKIF
+470 AKAFKIF
-477 SLSTF
+477 SLTTF

-491 DIFSQLAAFAT
+491 EIFSQIANFAT

-516 KKMDDITTARE
+516 KKMDDITTAKE
-527 SAEQSIE
+527 ATQQAIE
-534 QRESAIDDVLNRA
+534 QREGAIDDVLNRA
-547 TRANLSDRER
+547 TRSNLSDRER

-568 REGIFAKGDIVT
+568 REGIFADGDIVA
-580 TDKGF
+580 TDEGF
-585 QIRDAAVEFEAKQRA
+585 QVRDAAVEFEAKQRA
-600 RNLSIFE
+600 RDLSLFE
-607 GREKLTNPDLDLS
+607 GREKVATPNLDLS

-632 ATQVDL
+632 ATQIDL
-638 NPYEMIADTLNRM
+638 KPYEMIADTLNQM
-651 SDAGRRHFVDRFEE
+651 SEAGRRAFKSNYAQSLFA
-665 IWFGLGDTR
+665 IPLGKEGTKW
-674 AGQKASEFFTAFNYE
+674 ATSLNYSVADM
-689 KWGTWQGESKE
+689 WQGFTHE
-700 DEMLA
+700 DKMLA
-705 LGLIEDPQTWA
+705 MGMLEDPQTAA
-716 ALREIMDAN
+716 ALNEIMRAN
-725 QHFFGPDTNPLEG
+725 QFTASANTDPTSSL
-738 IESFIADVKK
+738 ESFIADVKA
-748 VRESYKEFDEFA
+748 VRQSISDFDEFA
-760 NSAANDYS
+760 NSAENDYS
-768 KDIADSRLKPFT
+768 KDIEENRLKPFT
-780 SQEQRAALEEFQAT
+780 SQEQRQALEEFQAT
-794 ASAASLAA
+794 ANAASLAA
-802 LEAARG
+802 LEAAKG
-808 VQTEEVKEVKT
+808 VQTEEIKEVKS
-819 EDEVKLEELQK
+819 EDEIRLEELQK
-830 QRESVAQ
+830 QRETVAQ

-853 DRFFEALDVLDSAIY
+853 DRFFEALDLLDSAIY

-887 TTLESTVE
+887 ANLESTIE
-895 DLGDPLTMSGEEL
+895 DLGDPLTMGGEEL

-944 SQLTPTTESA
+944 SQLTPTTESS
-954 ATLNAFEAIDMAR
+954 ATLNAFEALDMTR
-967 RDDSDLLRQQRDYLR
+967 RDDSDILRQQRDYLK

-999 DEGGDLI
+999 EEGGDLI

>member
-26 LKDAEDKLKD
+26 LEEAENKLEE

-81 ATEQELQKMNDVA
+81 ATSDELQKMNDVA
-94 LELGAT
+94 LELGAS

-113 ALGRMGFNPSEITA
+113 ALGRMGFNPSEIVNA
-127 SIAPVMD
+127 ISPVMD

-155 QFGAGANDAVK
+155 QFGAGAVDAVK

-242 FETLFNVDLRG
+242 FEDIFNVNLRG

-261 IEVFAEAQ
+261 VEVFAEAQ
-269 QAAQGMGDTLAGTV
+269 AAAQGMGDTLAGTV

-307 KDALKASAG
+307 KDALKDSAG

-360 TITKIASALIGFIE
+360 AITKIASALIGFIE

-420 LADTFLKLKA
+420 LADTFIKLKA

-442 GASLDRATVKAR
+442 GASLERTTVKAR
-454 GANRAFSALKM
+454 GANKAFTALKM

-477 SLSTF
+477 SLTTF

-491 DIFSQLAAFAT
+491 EIFSQIANFAT

-516 KKMDDITTARE
+516 KKMDDITTAKE
-527 SAEQSIE
+527 ATQSAIE

-547 TRANLSDRER
+547 TRSNLSDRER

-568 REGIFAKGDIVT
+568 REGIFADGDIIA
-580 TDKGF
+580 TDEGF
-585 QIRDAAVEFEAKQRA
+585 QVRDAAVEFEAKQRA
-600 RNLSIFE
+600 RDLSIFE
-607 GREKLTNPDLDLS
+607 GREKVTTPNLDLS
-620 AYNLSAKEKVID
+620 AYNLSSKEKVID
-632 ATQVDL
+632 ATQIDL
-638 NPYEMIADTLNRM
+638 KPYEMIADTLNQM
-651 SDAGRRHFVDRFEE
+651 SDAGRRAFKSNYAQSLFAVP
-665 IWFGLGDTR
+665 LGKEGTKW
-674 AGQKASEFFTAFNYE
+674 ATSLNYSVADM
-689 KWGTWQGESKE
+689 WQGFSHE
-700 DEMLA
+700 DKMLA
-705 LGLIEDPQTWA
+705 MGMLEDPQTAA
-716 ALREIMDAN
+716 ALNEIMRAN
-725 QHFFGPDTNPLEG
+725 QSSGSINTDPTSSL
-738 IESFIADVKK
+738 ESFIADVKS
-748 VRESYKEFDEFA
+748 VRKSIADYNEFA
-760 NSAANDYS
+760 NSAENDYS
-768 KDIADSRLKPFT
+768 KDIKENRLKPFT
-780 SQEQRAALEEFQAT
+780 SQEQRQALEEFQAT
-794 ASAASLAA
+794 ATAASLAA
-802 LEAARG
+802 LEAAKG
-808 VQTEEVKEVKT
+808 VQNEEVKQVKT
-819 EDEVKLEELQK
+819 EDEIKLEELQK
-830 QRESVAQ
+830 QRETVAQ

-887 TTLESTVE
+887 TNLETTIE

-908 KKTITTLSG
+908 QKTITTLSG

-944 SQLTPTTESA
+944 SQLTPTTESS
-954 ATLNAFEAIDMAR
+954 ATLNAFEALDMTR
-967 RDDSDLLRQQRDYLR
+967 RDDSDLLRQQRDYLK

-999 DEGGDLI
+999 DEGSELI

>member
-20 SKLYKG
+20 SQLYKG
-26 LKDAEDKLKD
+26 LEEAESKLEE
-36 FSGNVEDLGAAFA
+36 FSGNLEDLGAAFA

-81 ATEQELQKMNDVA
+81 ASSEELQKMNDVA
-94 LELGAT
+94 LELGAS

-113 ALGRMGFNPSEITA
+113 ALGRMGFNPSEIVNA
-127 SIAPVMD
+127 ISPVMD

-155 QFGAGANDAVK
+155 QFGAGAVEAVK

-242 FETLFNVDLRG
+242 FEDIFNVNLRG
-253 ADGQLRSL
+253 SDGVLRSL
-261 IEVFAEAQ
+261 VEVFAEAQ
-269 QAAQGMGDTLAGTV
+269 TAAQGLGDTLAGTV

-307 KDALKASAG
+307 KDALKDSAG

-360 TITKIASALIGFIE
+360 AITKIASALIVFIE

-430 TATGAGVGIQKT
+430 TATGAGVGITKT
-442 GASLDRATVKAR
+442 GASLERTTVKAR
-454 GANRAFSALKM
+454 VANRAFSALKM

-477 SLSTF
+477 SLSTL

-491 DIFSQLAAFAT
+491 SIFSQIAEFAT

-516 KKMDDITTARE
+516 KKLEDITTAKD
-527 SAEQSIE
+527 ATQSKIE
-534 QRESAIDDVLNRA
+534 QREAEIDDVLNRA
-547 TRANLSDRER
+547 TRENISEREK
-557 ATLQEDIDRMT
+557 AVLNEDIERLK
-568 REGIFAKGDIVT
+568 REGIFAEGDIVA
-580 TDKGF
+580 TDEGF
-585 QIRDAAVEFEAKQRA
+585 TVRDAAVELEAKQRA
-600 RNLSIFE
+600 RDLSILE
-607 GREKLTNPDLDLS
+607 GRDLLSEPYLDLS
-620 AYNLSAKEKVID
+620 QYNLSKKENVVD
-632 ATQVDL
+632 ATQIDL
-638 NPYEMIADTLNRM
+638 EPYEKIVESLGQMTKEGRDAFALLYRNGYEKTKWAYYDNKNYLKFTDEDERIALSLLADTKTSGVL
-651 SDAGRRHFVDRFEE
+651 
-665 IWFGLGDTR
+665 
-674 AGQKASEFFTAFNYE
+674 
-689 KWGTWQGESKE
+689 
-700 DEMLA
+700 
-705 LGLIEDPQTWA
+705 
-716 ALREIMDAN
+716 
-725 QHFFGPDTNPLEG
+725 
-738 IESFIADVKK
+738 ADVMKANK
-748 VRESYKEFDEFA
+748 RGVIGYNLPTGHLEDFIKDVKSVRNSFTEFEAFA
-760 NSAANDYS
+760 NSATNDYS
-768 KDIADSRLKPFT
+768 KDIEESRLKPFT
-780 SQEQRAALEEFQAT
+780 SQEQRAAIEEFQAT
-794 ASAASLAA
+794 ANAASLAA
-802 LEAARG
+802 LEAAKG
-808 VQTEEVKEVKT
+808 VQNEEVKQFKT
-819 EDEVKLEELQK
+819 EDEIKLEELQK
-830 QRESVAQ
+830 QRETVAQ
-837 TMDELSAKG
+837 TMDELSAQG

-868 FQSEKVRKAKEQEQ
+868 FQSEKVKKAKEQEQ

-887 TTLESTVE
+887 TNLESTIE
-895 DLGDPLTMSGEEL
+895 DIGDPLTMSGEEL
-908 KKTITTLSG
+908 QKTITSLSG

-954 ATLNAFEAIDMAR
+954 ATLNAFEALDMTR

-999 DEGGDLI
+999 EEGGDLI

>member
-1 MAKND
+1 MAKSD

-49 GLGATFAAP
+49 GLGATLAAP
-58 AALGVKAFAEFEQRI
+58 AALGVKAFADFEQRI
-73 LTLKGVTK
+73 LTLKGVTR
-81 ATEQELQKMNDVA
+81 ATEQELQKMNDTA

-113 ALGRMGFNPSEITA
+113 ALGRMGFNPSEIVNAISPT
-127 SIAPVMD
+127 MD

-142 IDDAAGMLGASLN
+142 VDEAADMLGASLN
-155 QFGAGANDAVK
+155 QFGVGATEAVK

-186 ESLKYSGAAGAAVGQ
+186 ESLKFSGAAGAAVGQ
-201 SIEDVVALTMSLRNM
+201 TVEDVVALTMSLRNM
-216 GLDASQAGTALR
+216 GLDASQAGTSLR
-228 TIFLSLQDAKKAGQ
+228 SIFLSLQNAGKASQ
-242 FETLFNVDLRG
+242 FEELFNVNLRG
-253 ADGQLRSL
+253 ADGRIRSL
-261 IEVFAEAQ
+261 VDVFAEAQ
-269 QAAQGMGDTLAGTV
+269 AAAQRMGDTLAGTV
-283 QGLFGTE
+283 QELFGTI
-290 AATAGVSLL
+290 ATTAGVSLL
-299 AAPDLTQN
+299 SAPDLSEN
-307 KDALKASAG
+307 KETMKSSAG

-346 LGDALAPEI
+346 LGDALGPEI

-360 TITKIASALIGFIE
+360 AITKITSALIVFIE

-403 ARTTSNVTGVAK
+403 TRTASNLSGVAK

-420 LADTFLKLKA
+420 LADTFIKLKA
-430 TATGAGVGIQKT
+430 NATGAGVGIQKT
-442 GASLDRATVKAR
+442 GANLDGATVKAR

-477 SLSTF
+477 SLSTL

-491 DIFSQLAAFAT
+491 EIFSQIANFAT

-516 KKMDDITTARE
+516 KKMDDITTATE
-527 SAEQSIE
+527 STQSAIE
-534 QRESAIDDVLNRA
+534 QRESEIDDVLNRA
-547 TRANLSDRER
+547 TRSNLSDRER

-568 REGIFAKGDIVT
+568 REGIFADGDIVA
-580 TDKGF
+580 TDEGF
-585 QIRDAAVEFEAKQRA
+585 QVRDAAVEFEAKQRA
-600 RNLSIFE
+600 RDLSLFE
-607 GREKLTNPDLDLS
+607 GREKVATPNLDLS

-632 ATQVDL
+632 ATQIDL
-638 NPYEMIADTLNRM
+638 KPYEMIADTLNQM
-651 SDAGRRHFVDRFEE
+651 SEAGRRAFKENYAQTLFK
-665 IWFGLGDTR
+665 IPLGTKGEQW
-674 AGQKASEFFTAFNYE
+674 ATYSNYFFSSLWNGATEQDKTLAM
-689 KWGTWQGESKE
+689 G
-700 DEMLA
+700 ML
-705 LGLIEDPQTWA
+705 GDPQTAA

-725 QHFFGPDTNPLEG
+725 QHSWSANTDPTSSL
-738 IESFIADVKK
+738 ESFIADVKA
-748 VRESYKEFDEFA
+748 VRQSISDFNEYA
-760 NSAANDYS
+760 NSAENDYS
-768 KDIADSRLKPFT
+768 KDIAENRLKPFT
-780 SQEQRAALEEFQAT
+780 SQEQKQALEEFQAT
-794 ASAASLAA
+794 TNAASLAA
-802 LEAARG
+802 LEAAQG
-808 VQTEEVKEVKT
+808 VQNESIKEVKS
-819 EDEVKLEELQK
+819 EDEIKLEELQK
-830 QRESVAQ
+830 QRETVAQ

-853 DRFFEALDVLDSAIY
+853 DRFFEALDLLDSAIY

-887 TTLESTVE
+887 TTLESTIE
-895 DLGDPLTMSGEEL
+895 DLGDPLTMGGEEL

-967 RDDSDLLRQQRDYLR
+967 RDDSELLRQQRDYLK

-999 DEGGDLI
+999 EEGGELI